1 MSPFP
6 IRRGPG
12 VPVSNRRR
20 NRRHALTVDR
30 LEDRRMMAILPD
42 QVVTSANY
50 TDADGDSVAI
60 SVTGPVSQ
68 GAGFTVE
75 LAGKATDNAD
85 ATSIALTGLTSD
97 NGLRIVVT
105 PNALTTQPG
114 TGFATMYSAGYTN
127 VFEIIKDK
135 TDTTMTGLGGIQF
148 SAAIVNSTKL
158 AGVAIGN
165 ITLDAGQA
173 PYVDR
178 INTQNNQQATDS
190 TMYNPVAG
198 LIHLG
203 GIVAASVDS
212 IVIDGAIS
220 AKTNNPHDLTTTND
234 FRSVIE
240 VAGEIGSIVG
250 LRSNLRASV
259 HADSIGSIRVAAI
272 SGEITTRNKAEDL
285 AINLPSAFSGFIN
298 SAGHL
303 HLGFPMSDASKITGQ
318 INALGIS
325 GNVKE
330 KFRGIDAF
338 TDPLYIPGT
347 YAGSISLSGNP
358 ATDFHIEPLSE
369 PLSEAVVPQGNFPDV
384 SVDGPAL
391 FGLRTDH
398 GNIATVSA
406 DAFAPTFLAEAD
418 NGSIGYIEAGVGEF
432 AGHLR
437 AKNDIGDIRAPL
449 GFLGSAVSFAGN
461 VGGVYAAVG
470 GFEGYI
476 RAAGNVGNVL
486 VFDQITGL
494 AENELAITA
503 GGSIGN
509 IESIAGGIE
518 GLFQAEGSIG
528 TVTAAGNILAPMLAR
543 SGSIGAITSRAG
555 FLESVSIQAGTDIG
569 PLSLYAGM
577 LGTSIVAGRDLGAI
591 DIRAGGIEL
600 SDIRARDVGA
610 ITIVDGSMQDV
621 SIVAARNVGTVTAFG
636 SIANFGLQNVSI
648 VAAGDIGQIDG
659 RTHVGYGLERVKL
672 EAGGRIAGVTGIS
685 FGEYGEIINA
695 GIVDSNF
702 VSRGAAGIGDVYGRG
717 AGAAGIDNTLI
728 TTEHRDGSIG
738 AVTGDGWLD
747 GLVDVTVV
755 AMNSIASITGIS
767 VTDGTGILRGSYDAN
782 YGSIGQIKAFGGAKS
797 GYGVFGSRFQATDLD
812 EETAGNGRIAGI
824 TLSANA
830 NGQDAFNDTKVHAGS
845 IGPIAVT
852 VHGGP
857 DGNGMVAG
865 EIRTFNGGIDS
876 ITVDVRSLN
885 GYGIQDG
892 KITASGDIGQMT
904 VKAFNNSAIFG
915 GEFQSRGNFVGITA
929 EATKA
934 GTAIENAIF
943 TAPGKIVALPPSN
956 PPPDVEAFD
965 PQGNFGPI
973 TATAGGTTKLSNGI
987 VGTTFTAIGDIGQI
1001 TVTSKG
1007 AGGIVRSFFT
1017 ADSDGDYTPQPVGSP
1032 RPWLAAGTIA
1042 GISVVA
1048 AGRHLIDSSGIDGS
1062 TFEAANIGDLY
1073 VDVQTVEGGNAIF
1086 GSTFTAKTAVYD
1098 GRGNF
1103 DNTGTIGDVLVR
1115 NRSQSL
1121 AGLGTGIEKS
1131 SFLAGAAGAIGDL
1144 NVTTSGASG
1153 ITFSTFLADVPDL
1166 DQNRYSST
1174 IGAIKV
1180 NTGRAL
1186 NFTLVPAG
1194 INTSSFISAAGI
1206 GDITVDS
1213 VGAGI
1218 TASIFNADFDWFA
1231 TVGDLQPGPIA
1242 SITVRV
1248 PGRNASGVTGSTFV
1262 GSSIGDISV
1271 RLEQDAVRGVNAVA
1285 LSNFSARTGSIGN
1298 VTVVNAQSALP
1309 TPPTGGYAIL
1319 TSTWTAATGIGSIT
1333 IVGPTLGA
1341 VFIVAG
1347 QPVVV
1352 RAATPVAARSATARL
1367 SPAPGI
1373 GLVTVTGGSSLDLT
1387 LDAPGGSLGGF
1398 AYLDAPGGASVSL
1411 TANAASLGPI
1421 TVASPGSAMAN
1432 LTLIAQVTTLG
1443 DVAVDGSL
1451 VLQGSSTRSLGNM
1464 TVGGNAKLSTAGLA
1478 TLGNLSVAGSLELVG
1493 GLPKLMQAGNFSVG
1507 SLPGLARSV
1516 SIGSRSAR
1524 GTSIGTVSI
1533 GATPRTKQQKGTY
1546 DFAFS
1551 TWAGRPNAVVAGR
1564 AVNASRNGTVSGGAR
1579 LFLTPGGVAP
1589 STVKQ
1594 IKKK

>member
-1 MSPFP
+1 V
-6 IRRGPG
+6 R
-12 VPVSNRRR
+12 
-20 NRRHALTVDR
+20 
-30 LEDRRMMAILPD
+30 E
-42 QVVTSANY
+42 
-50 TDADGDSVAI
+50 
-60 SVTGPVSQ
+60 
-68 GAGFTVE
+68 
-75 LAGKATDNAD
+75 
-85 ATSIALTGLTSD
+85 
-97 NGLRIVVT
+97 
-105 PNALTTQPG
+105 
-114 TGFATMYSAGYTN
+114 
-127 VFEIIKDK
+127 
-135 TDTTMTGLGGIQF
+135 
-148 SAAIVNSTKL
+148 
-158 AGVAIGN
+158 
-165 ITLDAGQA
+165 
-173 PYVDR
+173 
-178 INTQNNQQATDS
+178 
-190 TMYNPVAG
+190 
-198 LIHLG
+198 
-203 GIVAASVDS
+203 
-212 IVIDGAIS
+212 
-220 AKTNNPHDLTTTND
+220 
-234 FRSVIE
+234 
-240 VAGEIGSIVG
+240 
-250 LRSNLRASV
+250 
-259 HADSIGSIRVAAI
+259 
-272 SGEITTRNKAEDL
+272 
-285 AINLPSAFSGFIN
+285 
-298 SAGHL
+298 
-303 HLGFPMSDASKITGQ
+303 
-318 INALGIS
+318 
-325 GNVKE
+325 
-330 KFRGIDAF
+330 
-338 TDPLYIPGT
+338 
-347 YAGSISLSGNP
+347 
-358 ATDFHIEPLSE
+358 
-369 PLSEAVVPQGNFPDV
+369 GNFPDV
-384 SVDGPAL
+384 FVDGPAL
-391 FGLRTDH
+391 FGLKTTFGD
-398 GNIATVSA
+398 IANVSA
-406 DAFAPTFLAEAD
+406 DAFAATFLAEAD
-418 NGSIGYIEAGVGEF
+418 NGSIGAIEAGVGEF

-449 GFLGSAVSFAGN
+449 GFLGSAVSFAGD
-461 VGGVYAAVG
+461 VGDVYAAVG

-476 RAAGNVGNVL
+476 RAAGDVGNVL

-494 AENELAITA
+494 AENELAISA

-555 FLESVSIQAGTDIG
+555 FLESLSIQAGSDIG

-600 SDIRARDVGA
+600 CDIRARDVGA

-702 VSRGAAGIGDVYGRG
+702 VSRGAGGIGDVYGRG

-812 EETAGNGRIAGI
+812 EENAGNGRIAGI

-885 GYGIQDG
+885 GYGIQDA
-892 KITASGDIGQMT
+892 KIKASGDIGQMT
-904 VKAFNNSAIFG
+904 VKAFNNTAIFG
-915 GEFQSRGNFVGITA
+915 GEFQSRGNFIGITA
-929 EATKA
+929 EASK
-934 GTAIENAIF
+934 GGNAIENAIF
-943 TAPGKIVALPPSN
+943 TAPGKIKPLPPSN

-965 PQGNFGPI
+965 PMGNIGPI
-973 TATAGGTTKLSNGI
+973 TATAAGTNNLSNGI
-987 VGTTFTAIGDIGQI
+987 VGTTFTAIGDIGQV
-1001 TVTSKG
+1001 TVTSSG
-1007 AGGIVRSFFT
+1007 AGGIVRSIFT
-1017 ADSDGDYTPQPVGSP
+1017 ADSDGDYTPQPAGST
-1032 RPWLAAGTIA
+1032 RPWLAKGTIA

-1048 AGRHLIDSSGIDGS
+1048 AGRNLVDSSGIVES

-1086 GSTFTAKTAVYD
+1086 GSTFTAKTSVYD

-1103 DNTGTIGDVLVR
+1103 DNTGTIGDALVR

-1121 AGLGTGIEKS
+1121 AGIGTGIEKS
-1131 SFLAGAAGAIGDL
+1131 SFLAGTAGAIGDIT
-1144 NVTTSGASG
+1144 VTTSGASG
-1153 ITFSTFLADVPDL
+1153 ITLSTFLANVPDL
-1166 DQNRYSST
+1166 DQNLYTST
-1174 IGAIKV
+1174 IGDITV
-1180 NTGRAL
+1180 NTGRAQ
-1186 NFTLVPAG
+1186 NFTLVPSG

-1218 TASIFNADFDWFA
+1218 TASIFTADFDWLSPA
-1231 TVGDLQPGPIA
+1231 DTQQKGPIGA
-1242 SITVRV
+1242 ITVRV
-1248 PGRNASGVTGSTFV
+1248 PGRNASGVTGSAFL

-1271 RLEQDAVRGVNAVA
+1271 RLEADALRGVNAVA
-1285 LSNFSARTGSIGN
+1285 LSTFNAKSGAIGN
-1298 VTVVNAQSALP
+1298 VTVVNAQSAVPGGATL
-1309 TPPTGGYAIL
+1309 GYAIV

-1352 RAATPVAARSATARL
+1352 RAAGPVAARASVA
-1367 SPAPGI
+1367 SAPGI
-1373 GLVTVTGGSSLDLT
+1373 GPITVTGGASLDLT
-1387 LDAPGGSLGGF
+1387 LDS
-1398 AYLDAPGGASVSL
+1398 PGGALGTFAFVDAPSGAVVKL
-1411 TANAASLGPI
+1411 TATAASMGSI
-1421 TVASPGSAMAN
+1421 VVGSPGSATAN
-1432 LTLIAQVTTLG
+1432 LELSATVATMGSIEVDGNLSLKASTTQTLG
-1443 DVAVDGSL
+1443 TL
-1451 VLQGSSTRSLGNM
+1451 
-1464 TVGGNAKLSTAGLA
+1464 TVGGVL
-1478 TLGNLSVAGSLELVG
+1478 TLDG
-1493 GLPKLMQAGNFSVG
+1493 GLPSLVQAGGFQVG
-1507 SLPGLARSV
+1507 SLPGLSQNV
-1516 SIGSRSAR
+1516 QIGSRSAR
-1524 GTSIGTVSI
+1524 GSTIGPISI
-1533 GATPRTKQQKGTY
+1533 GAVTRTQRQRGDY
-1546 DFAFS
+1546 VFAFA
-1551 TWAGRPNAVVAGR
+1551 TYGGRPNATVAGR
-1564 AVNASRNGTVSGGAR
+1564 GMNATRGGTSHNGMTLYATGATTTAR
-1579 LFLTPGGVAP
+1579 RQPP
-1589 STVKQ
+1589 RKI
-1594 IKKK
+1594 IKK

>member
-1 MSPFP
+1 MRSPFS
-6 IRRGPG
+6 RRSPRLARRQTRALRTPLQIDPLEARRLLAVTPG
-12 VPVSNRRR
+12 
-20 NRRHALTVDR
+20 
-30 LEDRRMMAILPD
+30 

-75 LAGKATDNAD
+75 LAGLATDNAD
-85 ATSIALTGLTSD
+85 ATSIELTGLTQD

-127 VFEIIKDK
+127 VFEITGTK
-135 TDTTMTGLGGIQF
+135 MTGLGGIQL
-148 SAAIVNSTKL
+148 SAAIVHSTKL
-158 AGVAIGN
+158 PGVGIGN

-173 PYVDR
+173 PYADR

-190 TMYNPVAG
+190 TMYNPVTG

-240 VAGEIGSIVG
+240 VAGKIGSIVG

-259 HADSIGSIRVAAI
+259 HADHIGSIRVAAI
-272 SGEITTRNKAEDL
+272 SGEITTRSATESL

-303 HLGFPMSDASKITGQ
+303 HLGFPMGDASKITGQ

-330 KFRGIDAF
+330 DLLTNDDPL

-358 ATDFHIEPLSE
+358 LTQS
-369 PLSEAVVPQGNFPDV
+369 GNGSFPDV
-384 SVDGPAL
+384 FVDGPAL
-391 FGLRTDH
+391 FGLRTDL
-398 GNIATVSA
+398 GNIGKVNA
-406 DAFAPTFLAEAD
+406 DSFAPTFLAEAD
-418 NGSIGYIEAGVGEF
+418 NGSIGDIDASQGEF

-437 AKNDIGDIRAPL
+437 AKNDIGNVRAAL
-449 GFLGSAVSFAGN
+449 GFLGSAVSRAGD
-461 VGGVYAAVG
+461 VGDVYSAVG

-476 RAAGNVGNVL
+476 RAAGNVGDIL
-486 VFDQITGL
+486 VFDQITGG
-494 AENELAITA
+494 AENELAISA

-509 IESIAGGIE
+509 IETIAGGIE
-518 GLFQAEGSIG
+518 GLIQAEGSIG
-528 TVTAAGNILAPMLAR
+528 TVTAAGSVLAAMLAR

-555 FLESVSIQAGTDIG
+555 FLEAVSIQAGTDIG

-577 LGTSIVAGRDLGAI
+577 LGTSIVAGRDLGPI
-591 DIRAGGIEL
+591 DIRVGGIEL
-600 SDIRARDVGA
+600 SAIRARDVGA

-621 SIVAARNVGTVTAFG
+621 SIVAARDVAAVTAFG
-636 SIANFGLQNVSI
+636 SIGQFGLQNVSI
-648 VAAGDIGQIDG
+648 VAAGDIGLVDG

-672 EAGGRIAGVTGIS
+672 EAGDRIAGVTGIS
-685 FGEYGEIINA
+685 YGEYGAIINA

-702 VSRGAAGIGDVYGRG
+702 VSRGAGGIGDVYGRG

-728 TTEHRDGSIG
+728 VTEHRDGSIG

-812 EETAGNGRIAGI
+812 EENAGNGRIAGI

-885 GYGIQDG
+885 GYGIQDA

-915 GEFQSRGNFVGITA
+915 GEFQSRGNFIGITA
-929 EATKA
+929 EASKG

-943 TAPGKIVALPPSN
+943 TAPGKIVALPPAN

-965 PQGNFGPI
+965 PKGNFGPI

-1007 AGGIVRSFFT
+1007 AGGIVESFFT
-1017 ADSDGDYTPQPVGSP
+1017 ADSDGDYTPQPVSSP

-1048 AGRHLIDSSGIDGS
+1048 AGRHLIDSSGIVGS

-1166 DQNRYSST
+1166 DQNRYTST
-1174 IGAIKV
+1174 IGAITV
-1180 NTGRAL
+1180 NTSRAL

-1262 GSSIGDISV
+1262 GSSIGNISV

-1285 LSNFSARTGSIGN
+1285 LSSFSARTGSIGN
-1298 VTVVNAQSALP
+1298 VTVVNAQSAQP
-1309 TPPTGGYAIL
+1309 TPPNLGYAIL
-1319 TSTWTAATGIGSIT
+1319 TSTWSAATGIGSIT

-1341 VFIVAG
+1341 VFIVSG

-1352 RAATPVAARSATARL
+1352 RAAGPVAALPRIASV
-1367 SPAPGI
+1367 PGI
-1373 GLVTVTGGSSLDLT
+1373 GALAVSGASTLDIT
-1387 LDAPGGSLGGF
+1387 LDAPGGALGGF
-1398 AYLDAPGGASVSL
+1398 SYLDAPAGAAVTL
-1411 TANAASLGPI
+1411 TANAASMGPI
-1421 TVASPGSAMAN
+1421 AVGALGSAVASLS
-1432 LTLIAQVTTLG
+1432 LKAQVATLG
-1443 DVAVDGSL
+1443 NVTVDGNL
-1451 VLQGSSTRSLGNM
+1451 DLQGSATRTLGNVS
-1464 TVGGNAKLSTAGLA
+1464 VGGNARLA
-1478 TLGNLSVAGSLELVG
+1478 TAALTRLGNLGVAGSLSLVG
-1493 GLPKLMQAGNFSVG
+1493 GLPALTQAGTFQAG
-1507 SLPGLARSV
+1507 SMPGLSRTMQIGSQAARGSSIGAI
-1516 SIGSRSAR
+1516 SIGSV
-1524 GTSIGTVSI
+1524 T
-1533 GATPRTKQQKGTY
+1533 RTKQQSGVY
-1546 DFAFS
+1546 AFAFA
-1551 TWAGRPNAVVAGR
+1551 TYGGTPNATVGGKRIIATRAG
-1564 AVNASRNGTVSGGAR
+1564 AS
-1579 LFLTPGGVAP
+1579 FGGVTLFATATPTRP
-1589 STVKQ
+1589 SRKR
-1594 IKKK
+1594 

>member
-1 MSPFP
+1 
-6 IRRGPG
+6 
-12 VPVSNRRR
+12 
-20 NRRHALTVDR
+20 
-30 LEDRRMMAILPD
+30 MMAILPG

-85 ATSIALTGLTSD
+85 ATSIDLTGLTLD

-127 VFEIIKDK
+127 VFEITKAKI
-135 TDTTMTGLGGIQF
+135 DTAMTGLGGIQL

-165 ITLDAGQA
+165 ITLDPGQA

-190 TMYNPVAG
+190 TMYNPVTG

-234 FRSVIE
+234 FRSIIE
-240 VAGEIGSIVG
+240 VAGRIGSIVG

-272 SGEITTRNKAEDL
+272 SGEITTRNAAEEL
-285 AINLPSAFSGFIN
+285 AVNLPSAFSGFIN

-303 HLGFPMSDASKITGQ
+303 HLGFPMGDASKITGQ

-330 KFRGIDAF
+330 TFRTDRLV
-338 TDPLYIPGT
+338 DPLYIPGT

-358 ATDFHIEPLSE
+358 AT
-369 PLSEAVVPQGNFPDV
+369 QNGNGNFPDIF
-384 SVDGPAL
+384 VDGPAL
-391 FGLRTDH
+391 FGLQTNLGDV
-398 GNIATVSA
+398 GNVSA
-406 DAFAPTFLAEAD
+406 DSFAATFLAEAD
-418 NGSIGYIEAGVGEF
+418 AGSIGDIQASQGEF

-437 AKNDIGDIRAPL
+437 AKNDIGDVRASL
-449 GFLGSAVSFAGN
+449 GFLGSAVSFAGD
-461 VGGVYAAVG
+461 VGDVYAAVG

-494 AENELAITA
+494 AENELAISA

-518 GLFQAEGSIG
+518 GLIQAEGSIG
-528 TVTAAGNILAPMLAR
+528 TITAAGNVLAGLLAR
-543 SGSIGAITSRAG
+543 TGSIGAITSRAG
-555 FLESVSIQAGTDIG
+555 FMEAVSIQAGTDIG

-577 LGTSIVAGRDLGAI
+577 LGTSVVAGRDLGPI
-591 DIRAGGIEL
+591 DIRVGGIEL

-610 ITIVDGSMQDV
+610 ITVVDGSMQDV
-621 SIVAARNVGTVTAFG
+621 SIVAARDVGTVTAFG
-636 SIANFGLQNVSI
+636 SIGNFGIQNVSI
-648 VAAGDIGQIDG
+648 VAAGNIGQVDG

-685 FGEYGEIINA
+685 YGEYGEIINA

-702 VSRGAAGIGDVYGRG
+702 VSRGAGGIGDVYGRG

-876 ITVDVRSLN
+876 ISVDVRSLN

-929 EATKA
+929 EATKG

-943 TAPGKIVALPPSN
+943 TAPGKIVALPPAN
-956 PPPDVEAFD
+956 PPPDVEVFD

-1007 AGGIVRSFFT
+1007 AGGIVESFFT

-1042 GISVVA
+1042 GVSVVA
-1048 AGRHLIDSSGIDGS
+1048 AGRHLIDSSGIVGS

-1121 AGLGTGIEKS
+1121 AGLGTGIENS

-1166 DQNRYSST
+1166 DQNRYTST
-1174 IGAIKV
+1174 IGAITV

-1262 GSSIGDISV
+1262 GSSIGNISV

-1352 RAATPVAARSATARL
+1352 RAATPVAMRSAPARL
-1367 SPAPGI
+1367 SSAPGI
-1373 GLVTVTGGSSLDLT
+1373 GLVTVTGGSTLDLT

-1398 AYLDAPGGASVSL
+1398 TYLDAPGGASVSL
-1411 TANAASLGPI
+1411 TANAVSLGPI
-1421 TVASPGSAMAN
+1421 TVASPGSATAN

-1451 VLQGSSTRSLGNM
+1451 VLQGSSTRSLGNV
-1464 TVGGNAKLSTAGLA
+1464 TVGGNAKLSTAALA

-1493 GLPKLMQAGNFSVG
+1493 GLPNLRQAGNFSVG

-1533 GATPRTKQQKGTY
+1533 GATPRTKQQRGTY

-1551 TWAGRPNAVVAGR
+1551 TWAARPNAVVAGR
-1564 AVNASRNGTVSGGAR
+1564 AVNASRNGAVSGGAR

-1589 STVKQ
+1589 STVQQ

>member
-1 MSPFP
+1 MRSPFS
-6 IRRGPG
+6 RRSARPARRQTRVLRTPLQIDPLEARRLLAVTPG
-12 VPVSNRRR
+12 
-20 NRRHALTVDR
+20 
-30 LEDRRMMAILPD
+30 
-42 QVVTSANY
+42 QVVTSASY

-85 ATSIALTGLTSD
+85 ATSIDLTGLTLD

-105 PNALTTQPG
+105 PNALSTQPG

-127 VFEIIKDK
+127 VFEITGTK
-135 TDTTMTGLGGIQF
+135 MTGLGGIQL

-158 AGVAIGN
+158 TGVPIGN

-173 PYVDR
+173 PYADR

-190 TMYNPVAG
+190 TMYNPVTG

-240 VAGEIGSIVG
+240 VAGKIGSIVG

-272 SGEITTRNKAEDL
+272 SGEITTRSATESL

-303 HLGFPMSDASKITGQ
+303 HLGFPMGDASKITGQ

-330 KFRGIDAF
+330 DVLQPGDRF

-358 ATDFHIEPLSE
+358 LT
-369 PLSEAVVPQGNFPDV
+369 QGGNGNFPDV
-384 SVDGPAL
+384 FVDGPAL

-398 GNIATVSA
+398 GNIGNVNA
-406 DAFAPTFLAEAD
+406 DSFAPTFLAEAD
-418 NGSIGYIEAGVGEF
+418 NGSIGDIDASQGEF

-437 AKNDIGDIRAPL
+437 AKNDIGNVRAAL
-449 GFLGSAVSFAGN
+449 GFLGSAVSFTGD
-461 VGGVYAAVG
+461 VGDVYSAVG
-470 GFEGYI
+470 GFEGSI
-476 RAAGNVGNVL
+476 RAAGDVGDIL
-486 VFDQITGL
+486 VYDQITGG
-494 AENELAITA
+494 AENELAISA

-509 IESIAGGIE
+509 VETIAGGIE
-518 GLFQAEGSIG
+518 GLIQAEGSIG
-528 TVTAAGNILAPMLAR
+528 SVTAAGSVLSAMLAR

-555 FLESVSIQAGTDIG
+555 FLEAVSVQAGTDIG

-577 LGTSIVAGRDLGAI
+577 LGTSVVAGRDLGPI
-591 DIRAGGIEL
+591 DIRVGGIEL
-600 SDIRARDVGA
+600 SAIRARDVGA

-621 SIVAARNVGTVTAFG
+621 SIVAGRDVGTVTAFG
-636 SIANFGLQNVSI
+636 SIGNFGLQNVSI

-659 RTHVGYGLERVKL
+659 RTHHGYGLERVKL
-672 EAGGRIAGVTGIS
+672 EAGDRIAGVTGIS
-685 FGEYGEIINA
+685 YGERGEIINA

-702 VSRGAAGIGDVYGRG
+702 VSRGAGGIGDVYGRG

-728 TTEHRDGSIG
+728 VTEHRDGSIG

-812 EETAGNGRIAGI
+812 EENAGNGRIAGI
-824 TLSANA
+824 TLSSNA

-857 DGNGMVAG
+857 DGNGMVGG
-865 EIRTFNGGIDS
+865 EIRAFNGGIDS

-885 GYGIQDG
+885 GYGIQDA
-892 KITASGDIGQMT
+892 KIKASADIGQMT
-904 VKAFNNSAIFG
+904 VKAFNNTAIFG
-915 GEFQSRGNFVGITA
+915 GEFQSRGNFVGITV
-929 EATKA
+929 EATK
-934 GTAIENAIF
+934 GGNAIENAIF
-943 TAPGKIVALPPSN
+943 TAPGKIKPLPPSN

-965 PQGNFGPI
+965 PKGNFGPI
-973 TATAGGTTKLSNGI
+973 TATAGGTDKLSNAI
-987 VGTTFTAIGDIGQI
+987 VDTTFTAIGDIGQV
-1001 TVTSKG
+1001 TVTSSG
-1007 AGGIVRSFFT
+1007 AGGIVRSIFT

-1048 AGRHLIDSSGIDGS
+1048 AGRNLIESSGIVES
-1062 TFEAANIGDLY
+1062 TFAAANIGDLY

-1103 DNTGTIGDVLVR
+1103 DDTGTIGDILVR

-1121 AGLGTGIEKS
+1121 AGIGTGIEKS
-1131 SFLAGAAGAIGDL
+1131 SFLAGTAGAIGDIT
-1144 NVTTSGASG
+1144 VTTSGASG
-1153 ITFSTFLADVPDL
+1153 ITLSTFLANVPDL
-1166 DQNRYSST
+1166 DQNRYTST
-1174 IGAIKV
+1174 IGAITV
-1180 NTGRAL
+1180 NTGRAM
-1186 NFTLVPAG
+1186 NFTFVPAG
-1194 INTSSFISAAGI
+1194 INTSTFISAAGI

-1231 TVGDLQPGPIA
+1231 TAGDLQPGPIA
-1242 SITVRV
+1242 SLTVRV

-1262 GSSIGDISV
+1262 GSSIGNISV

-1285 LSNFSARTGSIGN
+1285 LSSFSAKTGSIGN
-1298 VTVVNAQSALP
+1298 VTVVNAQSAQP
-1309 TPPTGGYAIL
+1309 TPPNLGYAIL
-1319 TSTWTAATGIGSIT
+1319 TSTWSAATGIGSIT

-1341 VFIVAG
+1341 VFIVSG

-1352 RAATPVAARSATARL
+1352 AAVPGVAALPRIATV
-1367 SPAPGI
+1367 PGI
-1373 GLVTVTGGSSLDLT
+1373 GAVTVTGTSTLDLT
-1387 LDAPGGSLGGF
+1387 LDAPGGALGGF
-1398 AYLDAPGGASVSL
+1398 SYLDAPAGAVVTL
-1411 TANAASLGPI
+1411 TANAASMGPI
-1421 TVASPGSAMAN
+1421 AVGALGSAVASLS
-1432 LTLIAQVTTLG
+1432 LKAQVATLG
-1443 DVAVDGSL
+1443 NVTVDGNL
-1451 VLQGSSTRSLGNM
+1451 DLQGSTTRTLGNVS
-1464 TVGGNAKLSTAGLA
+1464 VGGNARLA
-1478 TLGNLSVAGSLELVG
+1478 TAALTRLGNLGVAGSLSLVG
-1493 GLPKLMQAGNFSVG
+1493 GLPALTQAGTFQAG
-1507 SLPGLARSV
+1507 SMPGLTRAMQIGSQAARGSSIGAI
-1516 SIGSRSAR
+1516 SIGSV
-1524 GTSIGTVSI
+1524 T
-1533 GATPRTKQQKGTY
+1533 RTKQQNGAYT
-1546 DFAFS
+1546 FAFAS
-1551 TWAGRPNAVVAGR
+1551 YAGTPNATVGGKRIVATR
-1564 AVNASRNGTVSGGAR
+1564 AGAS
-1579 LFLTPGGVAP
+1579 LGGVTLFATATP
-1589 STVKQ
+1589 PRPLRKR
-1594 IKKK
+1594 

>member
-1 MSPFP
+1 MSLFP
-6 IRRGPG
+6 TRRAPG

-20 NRRHALTVDR
+20 NRRPALAVDR
-30 LEDRRMMAILPD
+30 LEDRRMMAILPG

-85 ATSIALTGLTSD
+85 ATSIDLTGLTLD

-127 VFEIIKDK
+127 VFEITGTK
-135 TDTTMTGLGGIQF
+135 MTGLGGIQL
-148 SAAIVNSTKL
+148 SAAIVHSTKL
-158 AGVAIGN
+158 PGVGIGN

-173 PYVDR
+173 PYADR

-190 TMYNPVAG
+190 TMYNPVTG

-259 HADSIGSIRVAAI
+259 HADSIKSIRVAAI
-272 SGEITTRNKAEDL
+272 SGEITTRSATESL

-330 KFRGIDAF
+330 DLLTNDDPL

-358 ATDFHIEPLSE
+358 LTQSGN
-369 PLSEAVVPQGNFPDV
+369 GNFPDV
-384 SVDGPAL
+384 FVDGPAL
-391 FGLRTDH
+391 FGLQTNLGDV
-398 GNIATVSA
+398 GNVSA
-406 DAFAPTFLAEAD
+406 DSFAATFLAEAD
-418 NGSIGYIEAGVGEF
+418 AGSIGDIQASQGEF

-437 AKNDIGDIRAPL
+437 AKNDIGDVRASL
-449 GFLGSAVSFAGN
+449 GFLGSAVSFAGD
-461 VGGVYAAVG
+461 VGDVYAAVG
-470 GFEGYI
+470 GFQGYI
-476 RAAGNVGNVL
+476 RAAGNVGDVL
-486 VFDQITGL
+486 VFDTITGL
-494 AENELAITA
+494 AENELAISA

-518 GLFQAEGSIG
+518 GLFQAAGSIG
-528 TVTAAGNILAPMLAR
+528 DVTAAGNILAPMLAR
-543 SGSIGAITSRAG
+543 AGSIGAITSWAG

-577 LGTSIVAGRDLGAI
+577 LGTSVVAGRDLGAI

-621 SIVAARNVGTVTAFG
+621 SIVAARDVGTVTAFG
-636 SIANFGLQNVSI
+636 SIGNFGLQNVSI
-648 VAAGDIGQIDG
+648 VAAGNIGQVDG
-659 RTHVGYGLERVKL
+659 RSHVGYGLERVKL

-685 FGEYGEIINA
+685 YGEYGEIINA

-728 TTEHRDGSIG
+728 ATEHRDGSIG

-885 GYGIQDG
+885 GYGIQDA

-915 GEFQSRGNFVGITA
+915 GEFQSRGNFIGITA
-929 EATKA
+929 EASKG

-943 TAPGKIVALPPSN
+943 TAPGKIVALPPAN

-1007 AGGIVRSFFT
+1007 AGGIVESFFT

-1166 DQNRYSST
+1166 DQNRYTST
-1174 IGAIKV
+1174 IGAITV

-1262 GSSIGDISV
+1262 GSSIGNISV

-1285 LSNFSARTGSIGN
+1285 LSNFSAKTGSIGN

-1309 TPPTGGYAIL
+1309 TPPTAGYAIL

-1341 VFIVAG
+1341 VFIVGG

-1352 RAATPVAARSATARL
+1352 RAATPVAARSASARL

-1373 GLVTVTGGSSLDLT
+1373 GLVTVTGGSTLDLT

-1398 AYLDAPGGASVSL
+1398 TYLDAPGGASVSL
-1411 TANAASLGPI
+1411 TANAVSLGPI

-1443 DVAVDGSL
+1443 DVAVDGRL
-1451 VLQGSSTRSLGNM
+1451 VLQGSSTRSLGNV
-1464 TVGGNAKLSTAGLA
+1464 TVGGNAKLSTAALA

-1493 GLPKLMQAGNFSVG
+1493 GLPNLLQAGNFSVG

-1564 AVNASRNGTVSGGAR
+1564 GVNASRNGAVSGGAR

>member
-1 MSPFP
+1 
-6 IRRGPG
+6 
-12 VPVSNRRR
+12 
-20 NRRHALTVDR
+20 
-30 LEDRRMMAILPD
+30 MMAILPG

-85 ATSIALTGLTSD
+85 ATSIDLAGLTLD

-105 PNALTTQPG
+105 PNALTAQPG

-127 VFEIIKDK
+127 VFEIKAK
-135 TDTTMTGLGGIQF
+135 TDTAMTGLGGIQL

-165 ITLDAGQA
+165 ITLDPGQA

-190 TMYNPVAG
+190 TMYNPVTG

-203 GIVAASVDS
+203 GIVATSVDS

-220 AKTNNPHDLTTTND
+220 ARTNNPHDLTTTND

-240 VAGEIGSIVG
+240 VAGRIGSIVG

-259 HADSIGSIRVAAI
+259 HADSIDSIRVAAI
-272 SGEITTRNKAEDL
+272 SGEITTRNASEEL

-303 HLGFPMSDASKITGQ
+303 HLGFPMGDASRITGQ

-330 KFRGIDAF
+330 TFRTDRLI
-338 TDPLYIPGT
+338 DPLYIPGT

-358 ATDFHIEPLSE
+358 ATQDGN
-369 PLSEAVVPQGNFPDV
+369 GNFPDIF
-384 SVDGPAL
+384 VDGPAL

-398 GNIATVSA
+398 GNIGKLSA
-406 DAFAPTFLAEAD
+406 DSFAPAFLAEAD
-418 NGSIGYIEAGVGEF
+418 EGSIGKIEAGVGEF

-494 AENELAITA
+494 AENELAISA

-518 GLFQAEGSIG
+518 GLFQAAGSIG
-528 TVTAAGNILAPMLAR
+528 DVTAAGNILAPMLAR
-543 SGSIGAITSRAG
+543 AGSIGAITSRAG

-569 PLSLYAGM
+569 PLSLYAGI
-577 LGTSIVAGRDLGAI
+577 LGTSIVAGRDLGPI
-591 DIRAGGIEL
+591 DIRVGGIEL

-621 SIVAARNVGTVTAFG
+621 SIVAARDVSTVTAFG
-636 SIANFGLQNVSI
+636 SIGNFGLQNVSI
-648 VAAGDIGQIDG
+648 VAAGNIGQVDG

-685 FGEYGEIINA
+685 YGEYGEIINA
-695 GIVDSNF
+695 GIIDSNF
-702 VSRGAAGIGDVYGRG
+702 VSRGAGGIGDVYGRG

-797 GYGVFGSRFQATDLD
+797 GYGVFRSRFQATDLD

-876 ITVDVRSLN
+876 ISVDVRSLN

-929 EATKA
+929 EATKG

-943 TAPGKIVALPPSN
+943 TAPGKIVALPPAN

-965 PQGNFGPI
+965 PKGNFGPI

-987 VGTTFTAIGDIGQI
+987 FGTTFTAIGDIGQI

-1007 AGGIVRSFFT
+1007 AGGIVESFFT

-1042 GISVVA
+1042 GVSVVA
-1048 AGRHLIDSSGIDGS
+1048 AGRHLIDSSGIVGS

-1131 SFLAGAAGAIGDL
+1131 AFLAGAAGAIGDL

-1153 ITFSTFLADVPDL
+1153 ITFSTFLANVPDL
-1166 DQNRYSST
+1166 DQNRYTST
-1174 IGAIKV
+1174 IGAITV

-1262 GSSIGDISV
+1262 GSSIGNISV

-1285 LSNFSARTGSIGN
+1285 LSNFSAKTGSIGN
-1298 VTVVNAQSALP
+1298 VTVVNAQSAQP
-1309 TPPTGGYAIL
+1309 GGAPFGYAIL

-1352 RAATPVAARSATARL
+1352 RAATPVGVRSAPARL

-1373 GLVTVTGGSSLDLT
+1373 GPVTVTGGSTLDLT

-1398 AYLDAPGGASVSL
+1398 TYLDAPGGASVSL
-1411 TANAASLGPI
+1411 TANAVSLGPI
-1421 TVASPGSAMAN
+1421 TVASPGSATAN

-1451 VLQGSSTRSLGNM
+1451 VLQGSSTQSLGNV
-1464 TVGGNAKLSTAGLA
+1464 TVGGNAKLSTSALA

-1493 GLPKLMQAGNFSVG
+1493 GLPNLRQAGNFSVG

-1533 GATPRTKQQKGTY
+1533 GATPRTAQQRGTY

-1564 AVNASRNGTVSGGAR
+1564 AVNASRNGAVSGGAR

-1589 STVKQ
+1589 TTVQ
-1594 IKKK
+1594 QLKKK

>member
-1 MSPFP
+1 MSVFP
-6 IRRGPG
+6 TRRVTGETG
-12 VPVSNRRR
+12 SNRRR
-20 NRRHALTVDR
+20 NRRPALAVDR
-30 LEDRRMMAILPD
+30 LEDRRMMAILPG

-75 LAGKATDNAD
+75 LAGLATDNAD
-85 ATSIALTGLTSD
+85 ATTIELTGLTQD

-105 PNALTTQPG
+105 PNALSTQPG

-127 VFEIIKDK
+127 VFEITGTKM
-135 TDTTMTGLGGIQF
+135 TDLGGIQF
-148 SAAIVNSTKL
+148 SAAIVHSTKL
-158 AGVAIGN
+158 PGVGIGN

-190 TMYNPVAG
+190 TMYNPVTG

-272 SGEITTRNKAEDL
+272 SGEITTQNATKDL

-303 HLGFPMSDASKITGQ
+303 HLGFPMGDASKITGQ

-330 KFRGIDAF
+330 EFRDLERF

-358 ATDFHIEPLSE
+358 LTD
-369 PLSEAVVPQGNFPDV
+369 AGNGNFPEV
-384 SVDGPAL
+384 FVDGPAL
-391 FGLRTDH
+391 FGLRTDF
-398 GNIATVSA
+398 GNIGRVSA
-406 DAFAPTFLAEAD
+406 DSFAPTFLAEAD
-418 NGSIGYIEAGVGEF
+418 NGSIGDIDASQGEF

-437 AKNDIGDIRAPL
+437 AKNDIGNVRAAL
-449 GFLGSAVSFAGN
+449 GFLGSAVSFTGD
-461 VGGVYAAVG
+461 VGDVYSAVG

-476 RAAGNVGNVL
+476 RAAGDVGDIL
-486 VFDQITGL
+486 VFDAFTGL
-494 AENELAITA
+494 AENELAISA
-503 GGSIGN
+503 GGDIGT

-518 GLFQAEGSIG
+518 GLIQAEGSIG
-528 TVTAAGNILAPMLAR
+528 NITAAGNVLAAMLAR

-555 FLESVSIQAGTDIG
+555 FMEAVSIQAGTDIG

-577 LGTSIVAGRDLGAI
+577 LGTSIVAGRDLGPI
-591 DIRAGGIEL
+591 DVRVGGIEL
-600 SDIRARDVGA
+600 SFIRARDVGA

-621 SIVAARNVGTVTAFG
+621 SIVAGRDVGNVTAFG

-648 VAAGDIGQIDG
+648 VAAGDIGVVDG

-672 EAGGRIAGVTGIS
+672 EAGGAIAGVTGIS
-685 FGEYGEIINA
+685 FGEFGEIINA
-695 GIVDSNF
+695 GIIASNF
-702 VSRGAAGIGDVYGRG
+702 VSRGAGGIGDVYGRG
-717 AGAAGIDNTLI
+717 AGAAGIDTTLI

-738 AVTGDGWLD
+738 DVTGDGWLD

-755 AMNSIASITGIS
+755 AMNSIGDITGIS

-782 YGSIGQIKAFGGAKS
+782 YGSIGQIKAAGGAKS

-812 EETAGNGRIAGI
+812 EENVGNGRIAGL

-876 ITVDVRSLN
+876 ISVDVRSLN

-915 GEFQSRGNFVGITA
+915 GEFQSRGNFIGITA
-929 EATKA
+929 EATK
-934 GTAIENAIF
+934 GGNAIENAIF
-943 TAPGKIVALPPSN
+943 TAPGKIVALAPSD
-956 PPPDVEAFD
+956 PPPDVQAFD
-965 PQGNFGPI
+965 PKGNFGAI
-973 TATAGGTTKLSNGI
+973 TATAGGTNALSNAI
-987 VGTTFTAIGDIGQI
+987 VGSQFTAIGDIGQI
-1001 TVTSKG
+1001 TATSKG
-1007 AGGIVRSFFT
+1007 AGGIVESLFT
-1017 ADSDGDYTPQPVGSP
+1017 ADSDGDYEPQPVGSL
-1032 RPWLAAGTIA
+1032 RPWLAAGNIA
-1042 GISVVA
+1042 GITVVA
-1048 AGRHLIDSSGIDGS
+1048 AGRNLDASSGIVDS
-1062 TFEAANIGDLY
+1062 QFAAANIGDLY

-1086 GSTFTAKTAVYD
+1086 GSTFTATTAVYD

-1103 DNTGTIGDVLVR
+1103 DNTGSIGDILVR
-1115 NRSQSL
+1115 NRSQAV
-1121 AGLGTGIEKS
+1121 AGIGTGIENS
-1131 SFLAGAAGAIGDL
+1131 SFLAGSAGAIGDVR
-1144 NVTTSGASG
+1144 VTTNGASG
-1153 ITFSTFLADVPDL
+1153 ITLSTFLANVPDL

-1174 IGAIKV
+1174 IGAITV
-1180 NTGRAL
+1180 NTGRSL

-1194 INTSSFISAAGI
+1194 INASTFVAAAGI
-1206 GDITVDS
+1206 GAITVDS
-1213 VGAGI
+1213 IGSGI
-1218 TASIFNADFDWFA
+1218 TASVFTADFDWFA

-1248 PGRNASGVTGSTFV
+1248 PGRNASGITGSAFV
-1262 GSSIGDISV
+1262 GSSIGNISV
-1271 RLEQDAVRGVNAVA
+1271 RLEQDAVRGINAVA
-1285 LSNFSARTGSIGN
+1285 LSTFSAKTGSIGN

-1309 TPPTGGYAIL
+1309 TPPTLGYAIL
-1319 TSTWTAATGIGSIT
+1319 TSTWSAATGIGSIT

-1341 VFIVAG
+1341 VFIVGG

-1352 RAATPVAARSATARL
+1352 AAAPAAASV
-1367 SPAPGI
+1367 PGI
-1373 GLVTVTGGSSLDLT
+1373 GPVTVTGASTVDLT
-1387 LDAPGGSLGGF
+1387 LDAPGGALGAFSL
-1398 AYLDAPGGASVSL
+1398 LDAPAGAAITL
-1411 TANAASLGPI
+1411 TATAASMGPI
-1421 TVASPGSAMAN
+1421 VVASPGSAVAN
-1432 LTLIAQVTTLG
+1432 LTLKAQVATLG
-1443 DVAVDGSL
+1443 SVAVDGNL
-1451 VLQGSSTRSLGNM
+1451 DLQGSATRTLGNV
-1464 TVGGNAKLSTAGLA
+1464 TVGGNATLATAGLN
-1478 TLGNLSVAGSLELVG
+1478 TLGNLSVTGALTLTG
-1493 GLPKLMQAGNFSVG
+1493 GLPGLLQAGSFTVG
-1507 SLPGLARSV
+1507 SLPGLAKSV
-1516 SIGSRSAR
+1516 AIGSRSAR
-1524 GTSIGTVSI
+1524 GSSIGAVSI
-1533 GATPRTKQQKGTY
+1533 GSITRTKQQKGTY

-1551 TWAGRPNAVVAGR
+1551 TWQGVPNAVVAGR
-1564 AVNASRNGTVSGGAR
+1564 GANASKNGAANGGVK

-1589 STVKQ
+1589 SSGQPT
-1594 IKKK
+1594 KKKPS

>member
-1 MSPFP
+1 
-6 IRRGPG
+6 
-12 VPVSNRRR
+12 
-20 NRRHALTVDR
+20 
-30 LEDRRMMAILPD
+30 MMAILPG

-85 ATSIALTGLTSD
+85 ATSIDLTGLTLD

-127 VFEIIKDK
+127 VFEITKAKI
-135 TDTTMTGLGGIQF
+135 DTAMTGLGGIQL

-165 ITLDAGQA
+165 ITLDPGQA

-190 TMYNPVAG
+190 TMYNPVTG

-240 VAGEIGSIVG
+240 VAGRIGSIVG

-272 SGEITTRNKAEDL
+272 SGEITTRNAAEEL
-285 AINLPSAFSGFIN
+285 AVNLPSAFSGFIN

-303 HLGFPMSDASKITGQ
+303 HLGFPMGDASKITGQ

-330 KFRGIDAF
+330 TFRTDRLV
-338 TDPLYIPGT
+338 DPLYIPGT

-358 ATDFHIEPLSE
+358 ATQDGN
-369 PLSEAVVPQGNFPDV
+369 GNFPDIF
-384 SVDGPAL
+384 VDGPAL
-391 FGLRTDH
+391 FGLQTNLGDV
-398 GNIATVSA
+398 GNVSA
-406 DAFAPTFLAEAD
+406 DSFAATFLAEAD
-418 NGSIGYIEAGVGEF
+418 AGSIGDIQASQGEF

-437 AKNDIGDIRAPL
+437 AKNDIGDVRASL
-449 GFLGSAVSFAGN
+449 GFLGSAVSFAGD
-461 VGGVYAAVG
+461 VGDVYAAVG

-476 RAAGNVGNVL
+476 RAAGNVGDVL
-486 VFDQITGL
+486 VFDTITGL
-494 AENELAITA
+494 AENELAISA

-509 IESIAGGIE
+509 VESIAGGIE

-528 TVTAAGNILAPMLAR
+528 TITAAGNVLAGLLAR
-543 SGSIGAITSRAG
+543 TGSIGAITSRAG
-555 FLESVSIQAGTDIG
+555 FMEAVSIQAGTDIG
-569 PLSLYAGM
+569 PLSLYAGI
-577 LGTSIVAGRDLGAI
+577 LGTSVVAGRDLGPI
-591 DIRAGGIEL
+591 DIRVGGIEL

-621 SIVAARNVGTVTAFG
+621 SIVAARDVGTVAAFG
-636 SIANFGLQNVSI
+636 SIGNFGLQNVSI
-648 VAAGDIGQIDG
+648 VAAGNIGQVDG

-685 FGEYGEIINA
+685 YGEYGEIINA

-702 VSRGAAGIGDVYGRG
+702 VSRGAGGIGDVYGRG

-876 ITVDVRSLN
+876 ISVDVRSLN

-929 EATKA
+929 EATKG

-943 TAPGKIVALPPSN
+943 TAPGKIVALPPAN

-1007 AGGIVRSFFT
+1007 AGGIVESFFT

-1042 GISVVA
+1042 GVSVVA
-1048 AGRHLIDSSGIDGS
+1048 AGRHLIDSSGIVGS

-1098 GRGNF
+1098 VRGNF

-1121 AGLGTGIEKS
+1121 AGLGTGIENS

-1166 DQNRYSST
+1166 DQNRYTST
-1174 IGAIKV
+1174 IGTITV

-1218 TASIFNADFDWFA
+1218 TAAIFNADFDWFA
-1231 TVGDLQPGPIA
+1231 TAGDLQPGPIA
-1242 SITVRV
+1242 SLTVRV

-1262 GSSIGDISV
+1262 GSSIGNISV
-1271 RLEQDAVRGVNAVA
+1271 RLEQDAVQGVNAVA

-1352 RAATPVAARSATARL
+1352 RAATPVAMRSAPASL

-1373 GLVTVTGGSSLDLT
+1373 GLVTVTGGSTLDLT

-1398 AYLDAPGGASVSL
+1398 TYLDAPGGASVSL
-1411 TANAASLGPI
+1411 TANADSLGPI
-1421 TVASPGSAMAN
+1421 TIASPGSATAN

-1451 VLQGSSTRSLGNM
+1451 VLQGSSTRSLGNV
-1464 TVGGNAKLSTAGLA
+1464 TVGGNAKLSTAALA

-1493 GLPKLMQAGNFSVG
+1493 GLPNLRQAGNFSVG

-1533 GATPRTKQQKGTY
+1533 GATPRTKQQRGTY

-1564 AVNASRNGTVSGGAR
+1564 AVNASRNGAVSGGAR

-1589 STVKQ
+1589 STVQQ

>member
-1 MSPFP
+1 
-6 IRRGPG
+6 
-12 VPVSNRRR
+12 
-20 NRRHALTVDR
+20 
-30 LEDRRMMAILPD
+30 MMAILPG

-85 ATSIALTGLTSD
+85 ATSIDLTGLTLD

-127 VFEIIKDK
+127 VFEITKAK
-135 TDTTMTGLGGIQF
+135 NDTAMTGLGGIQF

-158 AGVAIGN
+158 AGVPIGN

-190 TMYNPVAG
+190 TMYNPVTG

-240 VAGEIGSIVG
+240 VAGRIGSIVG

-272 SGEITTRNKAEDL
+272 SGEITTRNAAEEL
-285 AINLPSAFSGFIN
+285 AVNLPSAFSGFIN

-325 GNVKE
+325 GNVKGT
-330 KFRGIDAF
+330 FRTDRLV
-338 TDPLYIPGT
+338 DPLYIPGT

-358 ATDFHIEPLSE
+358 ATQDGN
-369 PLSEAVVPQGNFPDV
+369 GNFPEIF
-384 SVDGPAL
+384 VDGPAL
-391 FGLRTDH
+391 FGLQTNLGDV
-398 GNIATVSA
+398 GNVSA
-406 DAFAPTFLAEAD
+406 DSFAATFLAEAD
-418 NGSIGYIEAGVGEF
+418 AGSIGDIQASQGEF

-494 AENELAITA
+494 AENELAISA

-543 SGSIGAITSRAG
+543 SGSIGTITSRAG
-555 FLESVSIQAGTDIG
+555 FLESISIQAGTDIG

-728 TTEHRDGSIG
+728 ATEHRDGSIG

-782 YGSIGQIKAFGGAKS
+782 YGHIGQIKAFGGAKS

-1352 RAATPVAARSATARL
+1352 RAATPVAARSAPARL
-1367 SPAPGI
+1367 STAPGI
-1373 GLVTVTGGSSLDLT
+1373 GLVTVTSGSTLDLT

-1398 AYLDAPGGASVSL
+1398 TYLDAPGGASVSL
-1411 TANAASLGPI
+1411 TANAVSLGPI
-1421 TVASPGSAMAN
+1421 TVASPGSATAN

-1451 VLQGSSTRSLGNM
+1451 ILQGSSTRSLGNV
-1464 TVGGNAKLSTAGLA
+1464 TVGGNAKLSTAALA

-1493 GLPKLMQAGNFSVG
+1493 GLPNLRQAGNFSVG

-1564 AVNASRNGTVSGGAR
+1564 AVNASRNGAVSGGAR

-1589 STVKQ
+1589 STVQQ

>member
-1 MSPFP
+1 
-6 IRRGPG
+6 
-12 VPVSNRRR
+12 
-20 NRRHALTVDR
+20 
-30 LEDRRMMAILPD
+30 MMAILPG

-85 ATSIALTGLTSD
+85 ATSIDLTGLTLD

-127 VFEIIKDK
+127 VFEITKAKI
-135 TDTTMTGLGGIQF
+135 DTAMTGLGGIQL

-165 ITLDAGQA
+165 ITLDPGQA

-190 TMYNPVAG
+190 TMYNPVTG

-203 GIVAASVDS
+203 GIVAASVNS

-240 VAGEIGSIVG
+240 VAGKIGSIVG

-272 SGEITTRNKAEDL
+272 SGEITTRSVTEDL

-330 KFRGIDAF
+330 TFRTDRLV
-338 TDPLYIPGT
+338 DPLYIPGT

-358 ATDFHIEPLSE
+358 ATQDGN
-369 PLSEAVVPQGNFPDV
+369 GNFPDIF
-384 SVDGPAL
+384 VDGPAL
-391 FGLRTDH
+391 FGLQTNLGDV
-398 GNIATVSA
+398 GNVSA
-406 DAFAPTFLAEAD
+406 DSFAATFLAEAD
-418 NGSIGYIEAGVGEF
+418 AGSIGDIQASQGEF

-437 AKNDIGDIRAPL
+437 AKNDIGDVRASL

-470 GFEGYI
+470 GFQGYI
-476 RAAGNVGNVL
+476 RAAGNVGDVL
-486 VFDQITGL
+486 VFDTITGL
-494 AENELAITA
+494 AENELAISA

-518 GLFQAEGSIG
+518 GLIHAEGSIG
-528 TVTAAGNILAPMLAR
+528 TITAAGNVLAGLLAR
-543 SGSIGAITSRAG
+543 AGSIGAITSRAG

-577 LGTSIVAGRDLGAI
+577 LGTSVVAGRDLGAI

-610 ITIVDGSMQDV
+610 ITIVDGSIQDV

-636 SIANFGLQNVSI
+636 SIGNFGLQNVSI

-685 FGEYGEIINA
+685 YGEYGEIINA

-782 YGSIGQIKAFGGAKS
+782 YGHIGQIKAFGGAKS

-812 EETAGNGRIAGI
+812 EENAGTGRIAGI

-876 ITVDVRSLN
+876 ISVNVRSLN

-929 EATKA
+929 RARKG

-943 TAPGKIVALPPSN
+943 TAPGKIDALPPAN

-987 VGTTFTAIGDIGQI
+987 VGTTFTAIGNIGQI

-1007 AGGIVRSFFT
+1007 AGGIVDSFFT

-1048 AGRHLIDSSGIDGS
+1048 AGRHLIDSSGIVGS

-1121 AGLGTGIEKS
+1121 AGLGTGIENS

-1166 DQNRYSST
+1166 DQNRYTST
-1174 IGAIKV
+1174 IGAITV

-1262 GSSIGDISV
+1262 GSSIGNISV
-1271 RLEQDAVRGVNAVA
+1271 RLAQDAVRGVNAVA

-1352 RAATPVAARSATARL
+1352 RAATPVAVRSAPARL

-1373 GLVTVTGGSSLDLT
+1373 GLVTVTGGSTLDIT
-1387 LDAPGGSLGGF
+1387 LDAPGGSIGGF
-1398 AYLDAPGGASVSL
+1398 TYLDAPGGASVSL
-1411 TANAASLGPI
+1411 TANAVSLGPI
-1421 TVASPGSAMAN
+1421 TVASPGSATAN

-1451 VLQGSSTRSLGNM
+1451 VLQGSSTRSLGNV
-1464 TVGGNAKLSTAGLA
+1464 TVGGNAKLSTAALA

-1493 GLPKLMQAGNFSVG
+1493 GLPNLQQAGNFSVG
-1507 SLPGLARSV
+1507 SLPGLPRSV

-1524 GTSIGTVSI
+1524 ATSIGTVSI

-1564 AVNASRNGTVSGGAR
+1564 AVNASRNGAVSGGAR

-1589 STVKQ
+1589 STVQQ
-1594 IKKK
+1594 IKKKK

>member
-1 MSPFP
+1 MRSPFA
-6 IRRGPG
+6 RRSG
-12 VPVSNRRR
+12 RRR
-20 NRRHALTVDR
+20 
-30 LEDRRMMAILPD
+30 
-42 QVVTSANY
+42 TSAPPTALRIDPLERRRLLAITPGGLY
-50 TDADGDSVAI
+50 GALPATWTDADGDTVTV
-60 SVTGPVSQ
+60 SVTGPLAT
-68 GAGFTVE
+68 GAGFTVQ
-75 LAGKATDNAD
+75 LAGQATDNAD
-85 ATSIALTGLTSD
+85 ATSIDLTGLTSA
-97 NGLRIVVT
+97 NGLQVVVT

-127 VFEIIKDK
+127 VFEITGTK
-135 TDTTMTGLGGIQF
+135 MTGLGGIQL
-148 SAAIVNSTKL
+148 SAAIVHATKL
-158 AGVAIGN
+158 AGVAVGD

-178 INTQNNQQATDS
+178 INTQNNQQATDT
-190 TMYNPVAG
+190 TMYNPVTG

-203 GIVAASVDS
+203 GIVAASIDE

-272 SGEITTRNKAEDL
+272 SGEITTRNAAEDL

-303 HLGFPMSDASKITGQ
+303 HLGFPMGDASKITGQ

-330 KFRGIDAF
+330 IFRTDRL

-358 ATDFHIEPLSE
+358 AT
-369 PLSEAVVPQGNFPDV
+369 QGGNGSFPDV
-384 SVDGPAL
+384 FVDGPAL
-391 FGLRTDH
+391 FGLQTTFGDI
-398 GNIATVSA
+398 GNVSA
-406 DAFAPTFLAEAD
+406 DSYAPTFLAEAD
-418 NGSIGYIEAGVGEF
+418 NGSIGDIQASQGEF

-437 AKNDIGDIRAPL
+437 AKNDIGDVRAPL
-449 GFLGSAVSFAGN
+449 GFVGSAVSFAGD
-461 VGGVYAAVG
+461 VGDVYAAVG

-476 RAAGNVGNVL
+476 RAAGNVGNIL
-486 VFDQITGL
+486 VFDAITGL
-494 AENELAITA
+494 AENELTISA
-503 GGSIGN
+503 GGSIGT
-509 IESIAGGIE
+509 IETIAGGIE

-528 TVTAAGNILAPMLAR
+528 AVTAAGNILAPMLAR

-555 FLESVSIQAGTDIG
+555 FLEAVSIQAGTDIG

-577 LGTSIVAGRDLGAI
+577 LGTSIVAGRDLAAI
-591 DIRAGGIEL
+591 DIRAGGVEL
-600 SDIRARDVGA
+600 CFIRARDVGA
-610 ITIVDGSMQDV
+610 ITIVDGSIQDT
-621 SIVAARNVGTVTAFG
+621 SIVAGRDVGNVTAFG
-636 SIANFGLQNVSI
+636 SIANFGMQNVSI
-648 VAAGDIGQIDG
+648 VAAGDIGLIDG

-672 EAGGRIAGVTGIS
+672 EAGDRIMGVTGIS
-685 FGEYGEIINA
+685 FGEYGEIINS

-702 VSRGAAGIGDVYGRG
+702 VSRGAGGIGDVYGRG

-728 TTEHRDGSIG
+728 ATEHPSGSIG
-738 AVTGDGWLD
+738 DVTGDGWLD

-755 AMNSIASITGIS
+755 AMNSVGDITGIS

-782 YGSIGQIKAFGGAKS
+782 YGQIGQITAAGGAKS

-812 EETAGNGRIAGI
+812 EENAGNGRIAGL

-876 ITVDVRSLN
+876 ISVDVRSLN

-915 GEFQSRGNFVGITA
+915 GEFQSRGNFIGITA
-929 EATKA
+929 EATK
-934 GTAIENAIF
+934 GGNAIENAIF

-965 PQGNFGPI
+965 PKGNFGPI
-973 TATAGGTTKLSNGI
+973 TATAGGTTKLSSGI
-987 VGTTFTAIGDIGQI
+987 VGSTFTAIGDIGPI

-1007 AGGIVRSFFT
+1007 AGGIVDSIFT

-1048 AGRHLIDSSGIDGS
+1048 AGRHLVESSGVVRS
-1062 TFEAANIGDLY
+1062 TFGAANIGDLY
-1073 VDVQTVEGGNAIF
+1073 VDVQTVEGGNAIIN
-1086 GSTFTAKTAVYD
+1086 STFTAKTAVYD

-1103 DNTGTIGDVLVR
+1103 DNTGAIGDIIVR

-1121 AGLGTGIEKS
+1121 AGVGTGIEKS
-1131 SFLAGAAGAIGDL
+1131 SFLAGTAGAIGDVT
-1144 NVTTSGASG
+1144 VTTSGASG
-1153 ITFSTFLADVPDL
+1153 ITASTFLANVPDL
-1166 DQNRYSST
+1166 DQHRYSST
-1174 IGAIKV
+1174 IGDITV

-1186 NFTLVPAG
+1186 DFTLVPSG
-1194 INTSSFISAAGI
+1194 INASSFIAAAGI
-1206 GDITVDS
+1206 GAITVDS

-1218 TASIFNADFDWFA
+1218 TASIFTADFDWFA

-1248 PGRNASGVTGSTFV
+1248 PGRNASGVTGSAFL

-1285 LSNFSARTGSIGN
+1285 LSTFVAKTGSIGN

-1309 TPPTGGYAIL
+1309 TPPTLGYAIL

-1341 VFIVAG
+1341 MFIVGG

-1352 RAATPVAARSATARL
+1352 AAAPAVARSAANA
-1367 SPAPGI
+1367 PAVFGI
-1373 GLVTVTGGSSLDLT
+1373 GPVLVSGASALDLT
-1387 LDAPGGSLGGF
+1387 LDAPGGALGAFSL
-1398 AYLDAPGGASVSL
+1398 LDAPADASVKL
-1411 TANAASLGPI
+1411 TAAAASMGPI
-1421 TVASPGSAMAN
+1421 TVGSPGSAVAN
-1432 LTLIAQVTTLG
+1432 LTLKAQVPTLAN
-1443 DVAVDGSL
+1443 VSVDGNL
-1451 VLQGSSTRSLGNM
+1451 DLQGSATRTLGNVA
-1464 TVGGNAKLSTAGLA
+1464 VGGNATLATAALT
-1478 TLGNLSVAGSLELVG
+1478 TLGNLAVGGSLTLTGGLPALTRAGSFQAGSMPGLTRSVQIGSRTSRTSSIGAISIGSVPRTAQQRGVYSFAFAAYGGTPNALVG
-1493 GLPKLMQAGNFSVG
+1493 GKRITATRAGATFG
-1507 SLPGLARSV
+1507 GLTLLWTAPPPRP
-1516 SIGSRSAR
+1516 SRSR
-1524 GTSIGTVSI
+1524 
-1533 GATPRTKQQKGTY
+1533 
-1546 DFAFS
+1546 
-1551 TWAGRPNAVVAGR
+1551 
-1564 AVNASRNGTVSGGAR
+1564 
-1579 LFLTPGGVAP
+1579 
-1589 STVKQ
+1589 
-1594 IKKK
+1594 

>member
-1 MSPFP
+1 
-6 IRRGPG
+6 
-12 VPVSNRRR
+12 
-20 NRRHALTVDR
+20 
-30 LEDRRMMAILPD
+30 
-42 QVVTSANY
+42 
-50 TDADGDSVAI
+50 
-60 SVTGPVSQ
+60 
-68 GAGFTVE
+68 
-75 LAGKATDNAD
+75 
-85 ATSIALTGLTSD
+85 
-97 NGLRIVVT
+97 
-105 PNALTTQPG
+105 
-114 TGFATMYSAGYTN
+114 
-127 VFEIIKDK
+127 
-135 TDTTMTGLGGIQF
+135 
-148 SAAIVNSTKL
+148 
-158 AGVAIGN
+158 
-165 ITLDAGQA
+165 
-173 PYVDR
+173 
-178 INTQNNQQATDS
+178 
-190 TMYNPVAG
+190 
-198 LIHLG
+198 
-203 GIVAASVDS
+203 
-212 IVIDGAIS
+212 
-220 AKTNNPHDLTTTND
+220 
-234 FRSVIE
+234 
-240 VAGEIGSIVG
+240 
-250 LRSNLRASV
+250 
-259 HADSIGSIRVAAI
+259 
-272 SGEITTRNKAEDL
+272 
-285 AINLPSAFSGFIN
+285 
-298 SAGHL
+298 
-303 HLGFPMSDASKITGQ
+303 
-318 INALGIS
+318 
-325 GNVKE
+325 
-330 KFRGIDAF
+330 
-338 TDPLYIPGT
+338 
-347 YAGSISLSGNP
+347 
-358 ATDFHIEPLSE
+358 
-369 PLSEAVVPQGNFPDV
+369 
-384 SVDGPAL
+384 
-391 FGLRTDH
+391 
-398 GNIATVSA
+398 
-406 DAFAPTFLAEAD
+406 
-418 NGSIGYIEAGVGEF
+418 
-432 AGHLR
+432 
-437 AKNDIGDIRAPL
+437 
-449 GFLGSAVSFAGN
+449 
-461 VGGVYAAVG
+461 
-470 GFEGYI
+470 
-476 RAAGNVGNVL
+476 
-486 VFDQITGL
+486 
-494 AENELAITA
+494 
-503 GGSIGN
+503 
-509 IESIAGGIE
+509 
-518 GLFQAEGSIG
+518 
-528 TVTAAGNILAPMLAR
+528 
-543 SGSIGAITSRAG
+543 
-555 FLESVSIQAGTDIG
+555 
-569 PLSLYAGM
+569 
-577 LGTSIVAGRDLGAI
+577 
-591 DIRAGGIEL
+591 
-600 SDIRARDVGA
+600 
-610 ITIVDGSMQDV
+610 
-621 SIVAARNVGTVTAFG
+621 
-636 SIANFGLQNVSI
+636 
-648 VAAGDIGQIDG
+648 
-659 RTHVGYGLERVKL
+659 
-672 EAGGRIAGVTGIS
+672 
-685 FGEYGEIINA
+685 
-695 GIVDSNF
+695 
-702 VSRGAAGIGDVYGRG
+702 
-717 AGAAGIDNTLI
+717 
-728 TTEHRDGSIG
+728 
-738 AVTGDGWLD
+738 
-747 GLVDVTVV
+747 
-755 AMNSIASITGIS
+755 

-876 ITVDVRSLN
+876 ISVDVRSLN

-1166 DQNRYSST
+1166 DQNRYTST
-1174 IGAIKV
+1174 IGAITV
-1180 NTGRAL
+1180 NTSRAL

-1262 GSSIGDISV
+1262 GSSIGNISV

-1285 LSNFSARTGSIGN
+1285 LSSFSARTGSIGN
-1298 VTVVNAQSALP
+1298 VTVVNAQSAQP
-1309 TPPTGGYAIL
+1309 TPPNLGYAIL
-1319 TSTWTAATGIGSIT
+1319 TSTWSAATGIGSIT

-1341 VFIVAG
+1341 VFIVSG

-1352 RAATPVAARSATARL
+1352 RAAGPVAALPRIATV
-1367 SPAPGI
+1367 PGI
-1373 GLVTVTGGSSLDLT
+1373 GALAVSGASTLDIT
-1387 LDAPGGSLGGF
+1387 LDAPGGALGGF
-1398 AYLDAPGGASVSL
+1398 SYLDAPAGAAVTL
-1411 TANAASLGPI
+1411 TANAASMGPI
-1421 TVASPGSAMAN
+1421 AVGALGSAVASLS
-1432 LTLIAQVTTLG
+1432 LKAQVATLG
-1443 DVAVDGSL
+1443 NVTVDGNL
-1451 VLQGSSTRSLGNM
+1451 DLQGSMTRTLGNVS
-1464 TVGGNAKLSTAGLA
+1464 VGGNARLA
-1478 TLGNLSVAGSLELVG
+1478 TAALTRLGNLGVAGSLSLVG
-1493 GLPKLMQAGNFSVG
+1493 GLPALTQAGTFQAG
-1507 SLPGLARSV
+1507 SMPGLSRTMQIGSQAARGSSIGAI
-1516 SIGSRSAR
+1516 SIGS
-1524 GTSIGTVSI
+1524 V
-1533 GATPRTKQQKGTY
+1533 PRTKQQSGVY
-1546 DFAFS
+1546 AFAFA
-1551 TWAGRPNAVVAGR
+1551 TYGGTPNATVGGKRIIATRAG
-1564 AVNASRNGTVSGGAR
+1564 AS
-1579 LFLTPGGVAP
+1579 FGGVTLFATATP
-1589 STVKQ
+1589 TRPARKR
-1594 IKKK
+1594 

>member
-1 MSPFP
+1 M
-6 IRRGPG
+6 
-12 VPVSNRRR
+12 
-20 NRRHALTVDR
+20 
-30 LEDRRMMAILPD
+30 
-42 QVVTSANY
+42 
-50 TDADGDSVAI
+50 
-60 SVTGPVSQ
+60 
-68 GAGFTVE
+68 
-75 LAGKATDNAD
+75 
-85 ATSIALTGLTSD
+85 
-97 NGLRIVVT
+97 
-105 PNALTTQPG
+105 
-114 TGFATMYSAGYTN
+114 
-127 VFEIIKDK
+127 
-135 TDTTMTGLGGIQF
+135 
-148 SAAIVNSTKL
+148 
-158 AGVAIGN
+158 
-165 ITLDAGQA
+165 
-173 PYVDR
+173 
-178 INTQNNQQATDS
+178 
-190 TMYNPVAG
+190 
-198 LIHLG
+198 
-203 GIVAASVDS
+203 
-212 IVIDGAIS
+212 
-220 AKTNNPHDLTTTND
+220 
-234 FRSVIE
+234 
-240 VAGEIGSIVG
+240 
-250 LRSNLRASV
+250 
-259 HADSIGSIRVAAI
+259 
-272 SGEITTRNKAEDL
+272 
-285 AINLPSAFSGFIN
+285 
-298 SAGHL
+298 
-303 HLGFPMSDASKITGQ
+303 
-318 INALGIS
+318 
-325 GNVKE
+325 
-330 KFRGIDAF
+330 
-338 TDPLYIPGT
+338 
-347 YAGSISLSGNP
+347 
-358 ATDFHIEPLSE
+358 
-369 PLSEAVVPQGNFPDV
+369 
-384 SVDGPAL
+384 
-391 FGLRTDH
+391 
-398 GNIATVSA
+398 
-406 DAFAPTFLAEAD
+406 
-418 NGSIGYIEAGVGEF
+418 
-432 AGHLR
+432 
-437 AKNDIGDIRAPL
+437 
-449 GFLGSAVSFAGN
+449 
-461 VGGVYAAVG
+461 
-470 GFEGYI
+470 
-476 RAAGNVGNVL
+476 
-486 VFDQITGL
+486 
-494 AENELAITA
+494 
-503 GGSIGN
+503 
-509 IESIAGGIE
+509 
-518 GLFQAEGSIG
+518 
-528 TVTAAGNILAPMLAR
+528 
-543 SGSIGAITSRAG
+543 
-555 FLESVSIQAGTDIG
+555 
-569 PLSLYAGM
+569 
-577 LGTSIVAGRDLGAI
+577 
-591 DIRAGGIEL
+591 
-600 SDIRARDVGA
+600 
-610 ITIVDGSMQDV
+610 
-621 SIVAARNVGTVTAFG
+621 
-636 SIANFGLQNVSI
+636 
-648 VAAGDIGQIDG
+648 
-659 RTHVGYGLERVKL
+659 
-672 EAGGRIAGVTGIS
+672 TGIS
-685 FGEYGEIINA
+685 YGEYGEIINA

-876 ITVDVRSLN
+876 ISVDVRSLN

-1007 AGGIVRSFFT
+1007 AGGIVESFFT

-1042 GISVVA
+1042 GVSVVA
-1048 AGRHLIDSSGIDGS
+1048 AGRHLIDSSGIVGS
-1062 TFEAANIGDLY
+1062 IFEAANIGDLY

-1352 RAATPVAARSATARL
+1352 RAATPVAARSAPARL

-1373 GLVTVTGGSSLDLT
+1373 GLVTVTGGSTLDLT

-1398 AYLDAPGGASVSL
+1398 TYLDAPGGASVSL
-1411 TANAASLGPI
+1411 TANAVSLGPI
-1421 TVASPGSAMAN
+1421 TVASPGSATAN

-1451 VLQGSSTRSLGNM
+1451 VLQGSSTRSLGNV
-1464 TVGGNAKLSTAGLA
+1464 TVGGNAKLSTAALA

-1493 GLPKLMQAGNFSVG
+1493 GLPNLRQAGNFSVG

-1564 AVNASRNGTVSGGAR
+1564 AVNASRNGAVSGGAR

-1589 STVKQ
+1589 STVQQ

>member
-1 MSPFP
+1 
-6 IRRGPG
+6 
-12 VPVSNRRR
+12 
-20 NRRHALTVDR
+20 
-30 LEDRRMMAILPD
+30 MMAILPG
-42 QVVTSANY
+42 QVVTFANY

-68 GAGFTVE
+68 GSGFTVE

-85 ATSIALTGLTSD
+85 ATSIDLTGLTLD

-105 PNALTTQPG
+105 PNALTAQPG

-127 VFEIIKDK
+127 VFEITKAK
-135 TDTTMTGLGGIQF
+135 TDTAMTGLGGIQL

-165 ITLDAGQA
+165 ITLDPGQA

-190 TMYNPVAG
+190 TMYNPVTG

-234 FRSVIE
+234 FRAVIE

-272 SGEITTRNKAEDL
+272 SGEITTRNATEDL

-303 HLGFPMSDASKITGQ
+303 HLGFPMGDASKITGQ

-330 KFRGIDAF
+330 TFRTDRLI
-338 TDPLYIPGT
+338 DPLYIPGT
-347 YAGSISLSGNP
+347 FAGSISLSGNP
-358 ATDFHIEPLSE
+358 TTQA
-369 PLSEAVVPQGNFPDV
+369 GNGSFPDV
-384 SVDGPAL
+384 FVDGPAL
-391 FGLRTDH
+391 FGLQTNLGDV
-398 GNIATVSA
+398 GNVSA
-406 DAFAPTFLAEAD
+406 DSFAATFLAEAD
-418 NGSIGYIEAGVGEF
+418 AGSIGDIQASQGEF

-494 AENELAITA
+494 AENELAISA

-509 IESIAGGIE
+509 IESIGGGIE
-518 GLFQAEGSIG
+518 GLFQAAGSIG
-528 TVTAAGNILAPMLAR
+528 DVTAAGNILAPMLAR
-543 SGSIGAITSRAG
+543 AGSIGAITSRAG

-600 SDIRARDVGA
+600 CDVRARDVGA
-610 ITIVDGSMQDV
+610 ITIVDGSMQDS
-621 SIVAARNVGTVTAFG
+621 SIVAARNVGNVTAFG
-636 SIANFGLQNVSI
+636 SIGNFGLQNVSI
-648 VAAGDIGQIDG
+648 VAAGDMGVIDG
-659 RTHVGYGLERVKL
+659 RTHVGFGLERVKL

-685 FGEYGEIINA
+685 YGEYGEIINA

-702 VSRGAAGIGDVYGRG
+702 VSRGAGGIGDVYGRG

-782 YGSIGQIKAFGGAKS
+782 YGHIGQIKAFGGAKS

-812 EETAGNGRIAGI
+812 EENAGNGRIAGI

-830 NGQDAFNDTKVHAGS
+830 NGQDAFNDTQVHAGS

-857 DGNGMVAG
+857 DGNGMVEG

-876 ITVDVRSLN
+876 ISVDVRSLN

-929 EATKA
+929 EATKG

-943 TAPGKIVALPPSN
+943 TAPGKIVLLDPAN
-956 PPPDVEAFD
+956 PPPDVESFD
-965 PQGNFGPI
+965 PKGNFGAI

-1007 AGGIVRSFFT
+1007 AGGIVESFFT

-1115 NRSQSL
+1115 NRSQAL
-1121 AGLGTGIEKS
+1121 AGVGTGIEQS
-1131 SFLAGAAGAIGDL
+1131 AFLAGAAGAIGDVT
-1144 NVTTSGASG
+1144 VTTSGASG
-1153 ITFSTFLADVPDL
+1153 ITTSTFLANVPDL
-1166 DQNRYSST
+1166 DQNLYTST
-1174 IGAIKV
+1174 IGAITV

-1218 TASIFNADFDWFA
+1218 TASIFTADFDWFA
-1231 TVGDLQPGPIA
+1231 TAATTLPGPIGN
-1242 SITVRV
+1242 ITVSV
-1248 PGRNASGVTGSTFV
+1248 PGRNASGITGSAFL
-1262 GSSIGDISV
+1262 GSSIGNISV
-1271 RLEQDAVRGVNAVA
+1271 RLEQDALKGINAVA
-1285 LSNFSARTGSIGN
+1285 LSSFTAKTGAIGN
-1298 VTVVNAQSALP
+1298 VTVVNAQSAQP
-1309 TPPTGGYAIL
+1309 GGAPIGYAIL
-1319 TSTWTAATGIGSIT
+1319 TSTWSAATGIGSIT

-1352 RAATPVAARSATARL
+1352 RAATPVAVRSAPARL
-1367 SPAPGI
+1367 SSAPGI
-1373 GLVTVTGGSSLDLT
+1373 GLVTVTGGSTLDLT
-1387 LDAPGGSLGGF
+1387 LDAPGGALDGF
-1398 AYLDAPGGASVSL
+1398 SYLDAPAGAAVTL
-1411 TANAASLGPI
+1411 TANAASMGPI
-1421 TVASPGSAMAN
+1421 AVGALGSAVASLS
-1432 LTLIAQVTTLG
+1432 LKAQVATLG
-1443 DVAVDGSL
+1443 NVTVDGNL
-1451 VLQGSSTRSLGNM
+1451 DLQGSTTRTLGNVS
-1464 TVGGNAKLSTAGLA
+1464 VGGNAKLSTAALA
-1478 TLGNLSVAGSLELVG
+1478 TLGNLSVVGSLELVG
-1493 GLPKLMQAGNFSVG
+1493 GLPNLRQAGNFSVG
-1507 SLPGLARSV
+1507 SLPGLGRSV

-1533 GATPRTKQQKGTY
+1533 GATPRTKQQRGTY

-1564 AVNASRNGTVSGGAR
+1564 AVNASRIGAVSGGAR

-1589 STVKQ
+1589 STVRQ
-1594 IKKK
+1594 IKKT

>member
-1 MSPFP
+1 
-6 IRRGPG
+6 
-12 VPVSNRRR
+12 
-20 NRRHALTVDR
+20 
-30 LEDRRMMAILPD
+30 MMAILPG

-60 SVTGPVSQ
+60 SVTGPVSE

-85 ATSIALTGLTSD
+85 ATSIDLTGLTLD

-127 VFEIIKDK
+127 VFEITKAK
-135 TDTTMTGLGGIQF
+135 TDTAMTGLGGIQL

-165 ITLDAGQA
+165 ITLDPGQA

-190 TMYNPVAG
+190 TMYNPVTG

-272 SGEITTRNKAEDL
+272 SGEITTRSTTEDL

-303 HLGFPMSDASKITGQ
+303 HLGFPMGDASKITGQ

-330 KFRGIDAF
+330 TFRTDRLV
-338 TDPLYIPGT
+338 DPLYIPGT

-358 ATDFHIEPLSE
+358 LTQSGN
-369 PLSEAVVPQGNFPDV
+369 GNFPDIF
-384 SVDGPAL
+384 VDGPAL
-391 FGLRTDH
+391 FGLRTDL
-398 GNIATVSA
+398 GNISNVSA
-406 DAFAPTFLAEAD
+406 DAFAATFLAEAD
-418 NGSIGYIEAGVGEF
+418 NGSIGAIEAGVGEF

-476 RAAGNVGNVL
+476 HAAGNVGNVL
-486 VFDQITGL
+486 VFDEITGL
-494 AENELAITA
+494 AENELAISA

-555 FLESVSIQAGTDIG
+555 FLESISIQAGTDIG

-577 LGTSIVAGRDLGAI
+577 LGTSVVAGRDLGPI
-591 DIRAGGIEL
+591 DIRVGGIEL

-621 SIVAARNVGTVTAFG
+621 SIVAARDVGTVTAFG
-636 SIANFGLQNVSI
+636 SIGNFGLQNVSI

-685 FGEYGEIINA
+685 YGEYGEIINA

-702 VSRGAAGIGDVYGRG
+702 VSRGAGGIGDVYGRG

-782 YGSIGQIKAFGGAKS
+782 YGHIGQIKAFGGAKS

-915 GEFQSRGNFVGITA
+915 GEFQSRGNFIGITA
-929 EATKA
+929 EATKG

-943 TAPGKIVALPPSN
+943 TAPGKIVALPPAN

-1007 AGGIVRSFFT
+1007 AGGIVESFFT

-1042 GISVVA
+1042 GVSVVA
-1048 AGRHLIDSSGIDGS
+1048 AGRHLIDSSGIVGS

-1098 GRGNF
+1098 DRGNF

-1121 AGLGTGIEKS
+1121 AGLGTGIENS

-1166 DQNRYSST
+1166 DQNRYTST
-1174 IGAIKV
+1174 IGAITV

-1262 GSSIGDISV
+1262 GSSIGNIDV
-1271 RLEQDAVRGVNAVA
+1271 HLAQDALQGINAVA
-1285 LSNFSARTGSIGN
+1285 LSTFTAKTGAIGN
-1298 VTVVNAQSALP
+1298 VTVVNAQSAQP
-1309 TPPTGGYAIL
+1309 GGAPFGYAIL
-1319 TSTWTAATGIGSIT
+1319 TSTWSAATGIGSIT

-1352 RAATPVAARSATARL
+1352 RAATPVAVRSAPADL

-1373 GLVTVTGGSSLDLT
+1373 GLVTVTGGSTLDLT

-1411 TANAASLGPI
+1411 TANAVSLGPI
-1421 TVASPGSAMAN
+1421 TVASPGSATAN

-1451 VLQGSSTRSLGNM
+1451 VLQGSSTRSLGNV
-1464 TVGGNAKLSTAGLA
+1464 TVGGNAKLSTAALA
-1478 TLGNLSVAGSLELVG
+1478 TLGNLSVAGSLGLVG
-1493 GLPKLMQAGNFSVG
+1493 GLPNLRQAGNFSVG

-1564 AVNASRNGTVSGGAR
+1564 AVNASRNGAVSGGAR
-1579 LFLTPGGVAP
+1579 LFLTLGGVAP
-1589 STVKQ
+1589 STGQQ
-1594 IKKK
+1594 INKKRR

>member
-6 IRRGPG
+6 IRRSPG

-20 NRRHALTVDR
+20 NRRPALAVDR
-30 LEDRRMMAILPD
+30 LEDRRMMAILPG

-85 ATSIALTGLTSD
+85 ATSIDLTGLTLD

-127 VFEIIKDK
+127 VFEIKAK
-135 TDTTMTGLGGIQF
+135 TDTAMTGLGGIQL

-165 ITLDAGQA
+165 ITLDTGQT

-190 TMYNPVAG
+190 TMYNPVTG

-272 SGEITTRNKAEDL
+272 SGEITTRSATEDL

-303 HLGFPMSDASKITGQ
+303 HLGFPMGDASKITGQ

-330 KFRGIDAF
+330 EFRGIDRF
-338 TDPLYIPGT
+338 TDALYIPGT

-358 ATDFHIEPLSE
+358 ADDFHVDPVSK
-369 PLSEAVVPQGNFPDV
+369 AVVREGSFPDV
-384 SVDGPAL
+384 FVDGPAL

-398 GNIATVSA
+398 GNIAKVSA
-406 DAFAPTFLAEAD
+406 DSFAPTFLAEAD
-418 NGSIGYIEAGVGEF
+418 EGSIGKIEAGVGEF

-486 VFDQITGL
+486 VFDEITGL
-494 AENELAITA
+494 AENELAISA
-503 GGSIGN
+503 GDSIGN

-518 GLFQAEGSIG
+518 GLFQAAGSIG
-528 TVTAAGNILAPMLAR
+528 DVTAAGNILAPMLAR
-543 SGSIGAITSRAG
+543 AGSIGAITSRAG

-577 LGTSIVAGRDLGAI
+577 LGTSVVAGRDLGPI
-591 DIRAGGIEL
+591 DIRVGGIEL

-621 SIVAARNVGTVTAFG
+621 SIVAARDVGTVTAFG
-636 SIANFGLQNVSI
+636 SIGNFGLQNVSI
-648 VAAGDIGQIDG
+648 VAAGNIGQVDG

-685 FGEYGEIINA
+685 YGEYGEIINA

-702 VSRGAAGIGDVYGRG
+702 VSRGAGGIGDVYGRG

-782 YGSIGQIKAFGGAKS
+782 YGHIGQIKAFGGAKS

-812 EETAGNGRIAGI
+812 EENAGTGRIAGI

-876 ITVDVRSLN
+876 ISVDVRSLN

-904 VKAFNNSAIFG
+904 VKAFSNSAIFG

-929 EATKA
+929 KATKG

-943 TAPGKIVALPPSN
+943 TAPGKIVALPPAN

-1007 AGGIVRSFFT
+1007 AGGIVDSFFT

-1042 GISVVA
+1042 GVSVVA
-1048 AGRHLIDSSGIDGS
+1048 AGRHLIDSSGIVGS

-1121 AGLGTGIEKS
+1121 AGLGTGIENS

-1166 DQNRYSST
+1166 DQNRYTST
-1174 IGAIKV
+1174 IGAITV
-1180 NTGRAL
+1180 NTGRVL

-1262 GSSIGDISV
+1262 GSSIGNIRV

-1285 LSNFSARTGSIGN
+1285 LSNFSAKTGSIGN

-1352 RAATPVAARSATARL
+1352 RAATPVAARSAPARL

-1373 GLVTVTGGSSLDLT
+1373 GPVTVTGGTTTDLT
-1387 LDAPGGSLGGF
+1387 LDAPGGSVGGF
-1398 AYLDAPGGASVSL
+1398 TYLDAPGGASVSL
-1411 TANAASLGPI
+1411 TANAVSLGPI
-1421 TVASPGSAMAN
+1421 TVASPGSATAN

-1451 VLQGSSTRSLGNM
+1451 VLQGSSTRSLGNV
-1464 TVGGNAKLSTAGLA
+1464 TVGGNARLSTAALA

-1493 GLPKLMQAGNFSVG
+1493 GLPNLLQAGNVSVG

-1551 TWAGRPNAVVAGR
+1551 TWAGRPNAAVAGR
-1564 AVNASRNGTVSGGAR
+1564 AVNASRNGAVSGGAR

-1589 STVKQ
+1589 STVQQ
-1594 IKKK
+1594 INKKRR

>member
-6 IRRGPG
+6 IRRAPG

-20 NRRHALTVDR
+20 NRRLALAVDR
-30 LEDRRMMAILPD
+30 LEDRRMMAILPG
-42 QVVTSANY
+42 QLVTSANY

-60 SVTGPVSQ
+60 SVTGPASQ
-68 GAGFTVE
+68 GSGFTVE

-85 ATSIALTGLTSD
+85 ATSIDLTGLTLD

-127 VFEIIKDK
+127 VFEITNADK
-135 TDTTMTGLGGIQF
+135 TMIGLGGIQL
-148 SAAIVNSTKL
+148 SAAIVNATKL
-158 AGVAIGN
+158 TGVAIGN
-165 ITLDAGQA
+165 ITLDPGQA

-190 TMYNPVAG
+190 TMYNPVTG

-240 VAGEIGSIVG
+240 VAGRIESIVG

-272 SGEITTRNKAEDL
+272 SGEITTRSATEDL

-330 KFRGIDAF
+330 TFRTDRLV
-338 TDPLYIPGT
+338 DPLYIPGT

-358 ATDFHIEPLSE
+358 ATQDGN
-369 PLSEAVVPQGNFPDV
+369 GNFPDIF
-384 SVDGPAL
+384 VDGPAL
-391 FGLRTDH
+391 FGLQTNLGDV
-398 GNIATVSA
+398 GNVSA
-406 DAFAPTFLAEAD
+406 DSFAATFLAEAD
-418 NGSIGYIEAGVGEF
+418 AGSMGDIQASQGEF

-437 AKNDIGDIRAPL
+437 AKNDIGDVRASL
-449 GFLGSAVSFAGN
+449 GFLGSAVSFAGD
-461 VGGVYAAVG
+461 VGDVYAAVG
-470 GFEGYI
+470 GFQGYI
-476 RAAGNVGNVL
+476 RAAGNVGDVL
-486 VFDQITGL
+486 VFDTITGL
-494 AENELAITA
+494 AENELAISA

-518 GLFQAEGSIG
+518 GLIQAEGSIG
-528 TVTAAGNILAPMLAR
+528 TITAAGNVLAGLLAR
-543 SGSIGAITSRAG
+543 TGSIGAITSRAG
-555 FLESVSIQAGTDIG
+555 FMEAVSIQAGTDIG
-569 PLSLYAGM
+569 SLSLYAGI
-577 LGTSIVAGRDLGAI
+577 LGTSIVAGRDLGPI
-591 DIRAGGIEL
+591 DIRVGGIEL
-600 SDIRARDVGA
+600 GFIRARDVGA
-610 ITIVDGSMQDV
+610 ITIVDGSMQDS
-621 SIVAARNVGTVTAFG
+621 SIVAARNVGNVTAFG
-636 SIANFGLQNVSI
+636 SIAGFGIQNVSI
-648 VAAGDIGQIDG
+648 VAAGDMGVIDG
-659 RTHVGYGLERVKL
+659 RTHRGYGLERVKL
-672 EAGGRIAGVTGIS
+672 EAGGWIAGVTGIS
-685 FGEYGEIINA
+685 YGEYGEIINA

-702 VSRGAAGIGDVYGRG
+702 VSRGAGGIGDVYGRG

-782 YGSIGQIKAFGGAKS
+782 YGHIGQIKAFGGAKS

-812 EETAGNGRIAGI
+812 EENAGNGRIAGI

-876 ITVDVRSLN
+876 ISVDVRSLN

-892 KITASGDIGQMT
+892 KIAASGDIGQMT

-929 EATKA
+929 EATKG

-943 TAPGKIVALPPSN
+943 TAPGKIVALPPAN

-1007 AGGIVRSFFT
+1007 AGGIVESFFT

-1042 GISVVA
+1042 GVSVVA
-1048 AGRHLIDSSGIDGS
+1048 AGRHLIDSSGIVGS

-1073 VDVQTVEGGNAIF
+1073 VDVQTVKGGNAIF

-1121 AGLGTGIEKS
+1121 AGLGTGIENS

-1166 DQNRYSST
+1166 DQNRYTST
-1174 IGAIKV
+1174 IGAITV

-1194 INTSSFISAAGI
+1194 INTSLFISAAGI

-1218 TASIFNADFDWFA
+1218 TASIFTADFDWFA
-1231 TVGDLQPGPIA
+1231 TAATTLPGPIGT
-1242 SITVRV
+1242 ITARV
-1248 PGRNASGVTGSTFV
+1248 PGRNASGITGSSFL
-1262 GSSIGDISV
+1262 GSSIGNIDV
-1271 RLEQDAVRGVNAVA
+1271 RLAQDALQGINAVA
-1285 LSNFSARTGSIGN
+1285 LSTFTAKTGAIGN
-1298 VTVVNAQSALP
+1298 VTVVNAQSAQP
-1309 TPPTGGYAIL
+1309 GGAAFGYAIL
-1319 TSTWTAATGIGSIT
+1319 TSTWSAATGIGSIT

-1341 VFIVAG
+1341 VFIVGG
-1347 QPVVV
+1347 QPVV
-1352 RAATPVAARSATARL
+1352 AAARGPAVANGVSIGPVAVSGAGA
-1367 SPAPGI
+1367 
-1373 GLVTVTGGSSLDLT
+1373 VDLT
-1387 LDAPGGSLGGF
+1387 LDTSGSIGNLTFQDAPNGSTLSLTLSATSVGNIMV
-1398 AYLDAPGGASVSL
+1398 DAPGGIA
-1411 TANAASLGPI
+1411 TANLSLAG
-1421 TVASPGSAMAN
+1421 
-1432 LTLIAQVTTLG
+1432 QVPTLG
-1443 DVAVDGSL
+1443 NVTVDGNL
-1451 VLQGSSTRSLGNM
+1451 GLQGSATRTVGNV
-1464 TVGGNAKLSTAGLA
+1464 TVGGNATLATAALT
-1478 TLGNLSVAGSLELVG
+1478 TLGNLTVGGSLTLNG
-1493 GLPKLMQAGNFSVG
+1493 GLPNLLQAGNFTVG
-1507 SLPGLARSV
+1507 SLPGIARSV
-1516 SIGSRSAR
+1516 AIGSRSAR
-1524 GTSIGTVSI
+1524 GTSIGAVTIQS
-1533 GATPRTKQQKGTY
+1533 TPRTKQQKGTY

-1551 TWAGRPNAVVAGR
+1551 TWTGQPSAVVAGR
-1564 AVNASRNGTVSGGAR
+1564 GANATRNGAALGGVK
-1579 LFLTPGGVAP
+1579 LFLTAGGAGVVP
-1589 STVKQ
+1589 SGTGATGGQ
-1594 IKKK
+1594 GNKKKK

>member
-1 MSPFP
+1 
-6 IRRGPG
+6 
-12 VPVSNRRR
+12 
-20 NRRHALTVDR
+20 
-30 LEDRRMMAILPD
+30 MMAILPG

-85 ATSIALTGLTSD
+85 ATSIDLTGLTLD

-127 VFEIIKDK
+127 VFEITKAKI
-135 TDTTMTGLGGIQF
+135 DTAMTGLGGIQL

-165 ITLDAGQA
+165 ITLDPGQA

-190 TMYNPVAG
+190 TMYNPVTG

-240 VAGEIGSIVG
+240 VAGRIGSIVG

-272 SGEITTRNKAEDL
+272 SGEITTRNAAEEL
-285 AINLPSAFSGFIN
+285 AVNLPSAFSGFIN

-303 HLGFPMSDASKITGQ
+303 HLGFPMGDASKITGQ

-330 KFRGIDAF
+330 TFRTDRLV
-338 TDPLYIPGT
+338 DPLYIPGT

-358 ATDFHIEPLSE
+358 ATQDGN
-369 PLSEAVVPQGNFPDV
+369 GNFPDIF
-384 SVDGPAL
+384 VDGPAL
-391 FGLRTDH
+391 FGLQTNLGDV
-398 GNIATVSA
+398 GNVSA
-406 DAFAPTFLAEAD
+406 DSFAATFLAEAD
-418 NGSIGYIEAGVGEF
+418 AGSIGDIQASQGEF

-437 AKNDIGDIRAPL
+437 AKNDIGDVRASL
-449 GFLGSAVSFAGN
+449 GFLGSAVSFAGD
-461 VGGVYAAVG
+461 VGDVYAAVG
-470 GFEGYI
+470 GFQGYI
-476 RAAGNVGNVL
+476 RAAGNVGDVL
-486 VFDQITGL
+486 VFDTITGL
-494 AENELAITA
+494 AENELAISA

-518 GLFQAEGSIG
+518 GLIQAEGSIG
-528 TVTAAGNILAPMLAR
+528 TITAAGNVLAGLLAR
-543 SGSIGAITSRAG
+543 TGSIGAITSRAG
-555 FLESVSIQAGTDIG
+555 FMEAVSIQAGTDIG
-569 PLSLYAGM
+569 PLSLYAGI
-577 LGTSIVAGRDLGAI
+577 LGTSIVAGRDLGPI
-591 DIRAGGIEL
+591 DIRVGGIEL
-600 SDIRARDVGA
+600 GFIRARDVGA
-610 ITIVDGSMQDV
+610 ITIVDGSMQDS
-621 SIVAARNVGTVTAFG
+621 SIVAARNVGNVTAFG
-636 SIANFGLQNVSI
+636 SIAGFGIQNVSI
-648 VAAGDIGQIDG
+648 VAAGDMGVIDG

-685 FGEYGEIINA
+685 YGEYGEIINA

-702 VSRGAAGIGDVYGRG
+702 VSRGAGGIGDVYGRG

-738 AVTGDGWLD
+738 AVAGDGWLD

-876 ITVDVRSLN
+876 ISVDVRSLN

-929 EATKA
+929 EATKG

-943 TAPGKIVALPPSN
+943 TAPGKIVALPPAN

-1007 AGGIVRSFFT
+1007 AGGIVESFFT

-1032 RPWLAAGTIA
+1032 RPWLAAGAIA
-1042 GISVVA
+1042 GVSVVA
-1048 AGRHLIDSSGIDGS
+1048 AGRHLIDSSGIVGS

-1121 AGLGTGIEKS
+1121 AGLGTGIENS

-1166 DQNRYSST
+1166 DQNRYTST
-1174 IGAIKV
+1174 IGAITV

-1262 GSSIGDISV
+1262 GSSIGNISV

-1309 TPPTGGYAIL
+1309 TPPIGGYAIL

-1352 RAATPVAARSATARL
+1352 RAATPVAMRSAPASL

-1373 GLVTVTGGSSLDLT
+1373 GLVTVTGGSTLDLT

-1398 AYLDAPGGASVSL
+1398 TYLDAPGGASVSL
-1411 TANAASLGPI
+1411 TANAVSLGPI
-1421 TVASPGSAMAN
+1421 TVASPGSATAN

-1451 VLQGSSTRSLGNM
+1451 VLQGSSTRSLGNV
-1464 TVGGNAKLSTAGLA
+1464 TVGGNAKLSTAALA

-1493 GLPKLMQAGNFSVG
+1493 GLPNLRQAGNFSVG

-1524 GTSIGTVSI
+1524 ATSIGTVSI

-1564 AVNASRNGTVSGGAR
+1564 AVNASRNGAVSGGAR

-1589 STVKQ
+1589 STVQQ

>member
-1 MSPFP
+1 
-6 IRRGPG
+6 
-12 VPVSNRRR
+12 
-20 NRRHALTVDR
+20 
-30 LEDRRMMAILPD
+30 MMAILPG

-75 LAGKATDNAD
+75 LAGRATDNAD
-85 ATSIALTGLTSD
+85 ATSIDLTGLTLD

-127 VFEIIKDK
+127 VFEITKAKI
-135 TDTTMTGLGGIQF
+135 DTAMTGLGGIQL

-165 ITLDAGQA
+165 ITLDPGQA

-190 TMYNPVAG
+190 TMYNPVTG

-240 VAGEIGSIVG
+240 VAGRIGSIVG

-272 SGEITTRNKAEDL
+272 SGEITTRNAAEEL
-285 AINLPSAFSGFIN
+285 AVNLPSAFSGFIN

-303 HLGFPMSDASKITGQ
+303 HLGFPMGDASKITGQ

-330 KFRGIDAF
+330 TFRTDRLV
-338 TDPLYIPGT
+338 DPLYIPGT

-358 ATDFHIEPLSE
+358 ATQDGN
-369 PLSEAVVPQGNFPDV
+369 GNFPDIF
-384 SVDGPAL
+384 VDGPAL
-391 FGLRTDH
+391 FGLQTNLGDV
-398 GNIATVSA
+398 GNVSA
-406 DAFAPTFLAEAD
+406 DSFAATFLAEAD
-418 NGSIGYIEAGVGEF
+418 AGSIGDIQASQGEF

-437 AKNDIGDIRAPL
+437 AKNDIGDVRASL
-449 GFLGSAVSFAGN
+449 GFLGSAVSFAGD
-461 VGGVYAAVG
+461 VGDVYAAVG
-470 GFEGYI
+470 GFQGYI
-476 RAAGNVGNVL
+476 RAAGNVGDVL
-486 VFDQITGL
+486 VFDTITGL
-494 AENELAITA
+494 AENELAISA

-518 GLFQAEGSIG
+518 GLIQAEGSIG
-528 TVTAAGNILAPMLAR
+528 TITAAGNVLAGLLAR
-543 SGSIGAITSRAG
+543 TGSIGAITSRAG
-555 FLESVSIQAGTDIG
+555 FMEAVSIQAGTDIG
-569 PLSLYAGM
+569 PLSLYAGI
-577 LGTSIVAGRDLGAI
+577 LGTSIVAGRDLGPI
-591 DIRAGGIEL
+591 DIRVGGIEL

-621 SIVAARNVGTVTAFG
+621 SIVAARDVGTVTAFG
-636 SIANFGLQNVSI
+636 SIGNFGIQNVSI
-648 VAAGDIGQIDG
+648 VAAGDMGVIDG

-685 FGEYGEIINA
+685 YGEYGEIINA

-702 VSRGAAGIGDVYGRG
+702 VSRGAGGIGDVYGRG

-755 AMNSIASITGIS
+755 AMNSIASIAGIS

-876 ITVDVRSLN
+876 ISVDVRSLN

-929 EATKA
+929 EATKG

-943 TAPGKIVALPPSN
+943 TAPGKIVALPPAN

-1007 AGGIVRSFFT
+1007 AGGIVESFFT

-1042 GISVVA
+1042 GVSVVA
-1048 AGRHLIDSSGIDGS
+1048 AGRHLIDSSGIVGS

-1121 AGLGTGIEKS
+1121 AGLGTGIENS

-1166 DQNRYSST
+1166 DQNRYTST
-1174 IGAIKV
+1174 IGAITV

-1262 GSSIGDISV
+1262 GSSIGNISV
-1271 RLEQDAVRGVNAVA
+1271 RLEQDAVQGVNAVA

-1333 IVGPTLGA
+1333 IVGPTLEA

-1352 RAATPVAARSATARL
+1352 RAATPVAVRSAPARL
-1367 SPAPGI
+1367 SSAPGI
-1373 GLVTVTGGSSLDLT
+1373 GLVTVTGGSTLDIT

-1398 AYLDAPGGASVSL
+1398 TYLDAPGGASVSL
-1411 TANAASLGPI
+1411 TANAVSLGPI
-1421 TVASPGSAMAN
+1421 TVASPGSATAN

-1451 VLQGSSTRSLGNM
+1451 VLQGSSTRSLGNV
-1464 TVGGNAKLSTAGLA
+1464 TVGGNAKLSTAALA

-1493 GLPKLMQAGNFSVG
+1493 GLPNLRQAGNFSVG

-1564 AVNASRNGTVSGGAR
+1564 AVNASRNGAVSGGAR

-1589 STVKQ
+1589 STVQQ
-1594 IKKK
+1594 IKKKK

>member
-6 IRRGPG
+6 IRRAPG

-20 NRRHALTVDR
+20 NRRLALAVDR
-30 LEDRRMMAILPD
+30 LEDRRMMAILPG

-85 ATSIALTGLTSD
+85 ATSIDLTGLTLD

-127 VFEIIKDK
+127 VFEIKAK
-135 TDTTMTGLGGIQF
+135 TDTAMTGLGGIQL

-165 ITLDAGQA
+165 ITLDTGQT

-190 TMYNPVAG
+190 TMYNPVTG

-272 SGEITTRNKAEDL
+272 SGEITTRSATEDL

-303 HLGFPMSDASKITGQ
+303 HLGFPMGDASKITGQ

-330 KFRGIDAF
+330 EFRGIDRF
-338 TDPLYIPGT
+338 TDALYIPGT

-358 ATDFHIEPLSE
+358 ADDFHVDPVSK
-369 PLSEAVVPQGNFPDV
+369 AVVREGSFPDV
-384 SVDGPAL
+384 FVDGPAL

-398 GNIATVSA
+398 GNIAKVSA
-406 DAFAPTFLAEAD
+406 DSFAPTFLAEAD
-418 NGSIGYIEAGVGEF
+418 EGSIGKIEAGVGEF

-486 VFDQITGL
+486 VFDEITGV
-494 AENELAITA
+494 AENELAISA
-503 GGSIGN
+503 GDSIGN

-518 GLFQAEGSIG
+518 GLFQAAGSIG
-528 TVTAAGNILAPMLAR
+528 DVTAAGNILAPMLAR
-543 SGSIGAITSRAG
+543 AGSIGAITSRAG
-555 FLESVSIQAGTDIG
+555 FLESVSIQAGADIG

-577 LGTSIVAGRDLGAI
+577 LGTSVVAGRDLGPI
-591 DIRAGGIEL
+591 DIRVGGIEL

-621 SIVAARNVGTVTAFG
+621 SIVAARDVGTVTAFG
-636 SIANFGLQNVSI
+636 SIGNFGLQNVSI
-648 VAAGDIGQIDG
+648 VAAGNIGQVDG

-685 FGEYGEIINA
+685 YGEYGEIINA

-702 VSRGAAGIGDVYGRG
+702 VSRGAGGIGDVYGRG

-782 YGSIGQIKAFGGAKS
+782 YGHIGQIKAFGGAKS

-824 TLSANA
+824 TLWANA

-876 ITVDVRSLN
+876 ISVDVRSLN

-904 VKAFNNSAIFG
+904 VKAFSNSAIFG

-929 EATKA
+929 EATKG

-943 TAPGKIVALPPSN
+943 TAPGKIVALPPAN

-1007 AGGIVRSFFT
+1007 AGGIVESFFT

-1042 GISVVA
+1042 GVSVVA
-1048 AGRHLIDSSGIDGS
+1048 AGRHLIDSSGIVGS

-1121 AGLGTGIEKS
+1121 AGLGTGIENS

-1166 DQNRYSST
+1166 DQNRYTST
-1174 IGAIKV
+1174 IGAITV

-1262 GSSIGDISV
+1262 GSSIGNISV

-1352 RAATPVAARSATARL
+1352 RAATPVAMRSAPASL

-1373 GLVTVTGGSSLDLT
+1373 GLVTVTGGSTLDIT

-1398 AYLDAPGGASVSL
+1398 TYLDAPGGASVSL
-1411 TANAASLGPI
+1411 TANAVSLGPI
-1421 TVASPGSAMAN
+1421 TVASPGSATAN

-1451 VLQGSSTRSLGNM
+1451 VLQGSSTRSLGNV
-1464 TVGGNAKLSTAGLA
+1464 TVGGNARLSTAALA

-1493 GLPKLMQAGNFSVG
+1493 GLPNLLQAGNVSVG

-1551 TWAGRPNAVVAGR
+1551 TWAGRPNAAVAGR
-1564 AVNASRNGTVSGGAR
+1564 AVNASRNGAVSGGAR

-1589 STVKQ
+1589 STVQQ
-1594 IKKK
+1594 INKKRR

>member
-1 MSPFP
+1 
-6 IRRGPG
+6 
-12 VPVSNRRR
+12 
-20 NRRHALTVDR
+20 
-30 LEDRRMMAILPD
+30 MMAILPG

-85 ATSIALTGLTSD
+85 ATSIDLTGLTLD

-127 VFEIIKDK
+127 VFEITKAKI
-135 TDTTMTGLGGIQF
+135 DTAMTGLGGIQL

-165 ITLDAGQA
+165 ITLDPGQA

-190 TMYNPVAG
+190 TMYNPVTG

-240 VAGEIGSIVG
+240 VAGRIGSIVG

-272 SGEITTRNKAEDL
+272 SGEITTRNAAEEL
-285 AINLPSAFSGFIN
+285 AVNLPSAFSGFIN

-303 HLGFPMSDASKITGQ
+303 HLGFPMGDASKITGQ

-330 KFRGIDAF
+330 TFRTDRLV
-338 TDPLYIPGT
+338 DPLYIPGT

-358 ATDFHIEPLSE
+358 ATQDGN
-369 PLSEAVVPQGNFPDV
+369 GNFPDIF
-384 SVDGPAL
+384 VDGPAL
-391 FGLRTDH
+391 FGLQTNLGDV
-398 GNIATVSA
+398 GNVSA
-406 DAFAPTFLAEAD
+406 DSFAATFLAEAD
-418 NGSIGYIEAGVGEF
+418 AGSIGDIQASQGEF

-494 AENELAITA
+494 AENELAISA

-518 GLFQAEGSIG
+518 GLIQAEGSIG
-528 TVTAAGNILAPMLAR
+528 TITAAGNVLAGLLAR
-543 SGSIGAITSRAG
+543 TGSIGAITSRAG
-555 FLESVSIQAGTDIG
+555 FMEAVSIQAGTDIG
-569 PLSLYAGM
+569 PLSLYAGI
-577 LGTSIVAGRDLGAI
+577 LGTSVVAGRDLGPI
-591 DIRAGGIEL
+591 DIRVGGIEL

-621 SIVAARNVGTVTAFG
+621 SIVAARDVGTVTAFG
-636 SIANFGLQNVSI
+636 SIGNFGLQNVSI
-648 VAAGDIGQIDG
+648 VAAGNIGQVDG

-685 FGEYGEIINA
+685 YGEYGEIINA

-702 VSRGAAGIGDVYGRG
+702 VSRGAGGIGDVYGRG

-876 ITVDVRSLN
+876 ISVDVRSLN

-929 EATKA
+929 EATKG

-943 TAPGKIVALPPSN
+943 TAPGKIVALPPAN

-1007 AGGIVRSFFT
+1007 AGGIVESFFT

-1042 GISVVA
+1042 GVSVVA
-1048 AGRHLIDSSGIDGS
+1048 AGRHLIDSSGIVGS

-1166 DQNRYSST
+1166 DQNRYIST
-1174 IGAIKV
+1174 IGAITV

-1262 GSSIGDISV
+1262 GSSIGNISV

-1341 VFIVAG
+1341 VFVVAG

-1352 RAATPVAARSATARL
+1352 RAATPVAMRSAPASL

-1373 GLVTVTGGSSLDLT
+1373 GLVTVTGGSTLDLT

-1398 AYLDAPGGASVSL
+1398 TYLDAPGGASVSL
-1411 TANAASLGPI
+1411 TANAVSLGPI
-1421 TVASPGSAMAN
+1421 TVASPGSATAN

-1451 VLQGSSTRSLGNM
+1451 VLQGSSTRSLGNV
-1464 TVGGNAKLSTAGLA
+1464 TVGGNAKLSTAALA

-1493 GLPKLMQAGNFSVG
+1493 GLPNLRQGGNFSVG

-1564 AVNASRNGTVSGGAR
+1564 AVNASRNGAVSGGAR

-1589 STVKQ
+1589 STVQQ

>member
-1 MSPFP
+1 MSLFP
-6 IRRGPG
+6 TRRVPG
-12 VPVSNRRR
+12 VSVSNRRR
-20 NRRHALTVDR
+20 NRRPALAVDR
-30 LEDRRMMAILPD
+30 LEDRRMMAILPG

-85 ATSIALTGLTSD
+85 ATSIDLTGLTLD

-127 VFEIIKDK
+127 VFEITKAK
-135 TDTTMTGLGGIQF
+135 TDTAMTGLGGIQF

-158 AGVAIGN
+158 AGVAIGS
-165 ITLDAGQA
+165 ITLDPGEA

-190 TMYNPVAG
+190 TMYNPVTG

-203 GIVAASVDS
+203 GIVAASVNS

-240 VAGEIGSIVG
+240 VAGKIGSIVG

-272 SGEITTRNKAEDL
+272 SGEITTRNAAEEL
-285 AINLPSAFSGFIN
+285 AVNLPSAFSGFIN

-330 KFRGIDAF
+330 EFRGIDRF
-338 TDPLYIPGT
+338 TDALYIPGT
-347 YAGSISLSGNP
+347 YAGSISLSGHP
-358 ATDFHIEPLSE
+358 AEDFHVDPVST
-369 PLSEAVVPQGNFPDV
+369 AVVRAGNFPDV
-384 SVDGPAL
+384 FVDGPAL

-398 GNIATVSA
+398 GNIGNLSA
-406 DAFAPTFLAEAD
+406 DSFAPTFLAEAD
-418 NGSIGYIEAGVGEF
+418 EGSIGKIEAGVGEF

-437 AKNDIGDIRAPL
+437 AKNDIGDIQAPL

-461 VGGVYAAVG
+461 VGGVHAAVG

-494 AENELAITA
+494 AENELAISA

-509 IESIAGGIE
+509 IESIAGGLE
-518 GLFQAEGSIG
+518 GLIQAEGSIG
-528 TVTAAGNILAPMLAR
+528 TITAAGNVLAGLLAR
-543 SGSIGAITSRAG
+543 TGSIGAITSRAG
-555 FLESVSIQAGTDIG
+555 FMEAVSIQAGTDIG
-569 PLSLYAGM
+569 PLSLYAGI
-577 LGTSIVAGRDLGAI
+577 LGTSIVAGRDLGPI
-591 DIRAGGIEL
+591 DIRVGGIEL
-600 SDIRARDVGA
+600 GFIRARDVGA
-610 ITIVDGSMQDV
+610 ITIVDGSMQDS
-621 SIVAARNVGTVTAFG
+621 SIVAARNVGNVTAFG
-636 SIANFGLQNVSI
+636 SIAGFGIQNVSI
-648 VAAGDIGQIDG
+648 VAAGDMGVIDG

-782 YGSIGQIKAFGGAKS
+782 YGHIGQIKAFGGAKS

-812 EETAGNGRIAGI
+812 EENAGTGRIAGI

-876 ITVDVRSLN
+876 ILVNVRSLN

-929 EATKA
+929 KATKG

-943 TAPGKIVALPPSN
+943 TAPGKIVALPPAN
-956 PPPDVEAFD
+956 PRPDVEAFD

-973 TATAGGTTKLSNGI
+973 TAIAGGTTKLSNGI

-1007 AGGIVRSFFT
+1007 AGGIVESFFT

-1042 GISVVA
+1042 GVSVVA
-1048 AGRHLIDSSGIDGS
+1048 AGRHLIDSSGIVGS

-1121 AGLGTGIEKS
+1121 AGLGTGIENS

-1166 DQNRYSST
+1166 DQNRYNST
-1174 IGAIKV
+1174 IGAITV

-1262 GSSIGDISV
+1262 GSSIGNISV
-1271 RLEQDAVRGVNAVA
+1271 RLAQDAVRGVNAVA

-1352 RAATPVAARSATARL
+1352 RAATPVAVRSAPARL
-1367 SPAPGI
+1367 SSAPGI
-1373 GLVTVTGGSSLDLT
+1373 GLVTVTGGSTIDLT

-1398 AYLDAPGGASVSL
+1398 TYLDAPGGARASL
-1411 TANAASLGPI
+1411 TANAVSLGPI
-1421 TVASPGSAMAN
+1421 TVASPGSATAN

-1451 VLQGSSTRSLGNM
+1451 VLQGSSTRSLGNV
-1464 TVGGNAKLSTAGLA
+1464 TVGGNAKLSMAALA

-1493 GLPKLMQAGNFSVG
+1493 GLPNLQQAGNFSVG
-1507 SLPGLARSV
+1507 SLPGLPRSV

-1533 GATPRTKQQKGTY
+1533 GATPRTRQQRGTY

-1564 AVNASRNGTVSGGAR
+1564 AVNASRNGAVSGGAR

-1589 STVKQ
+1589 STVQQ
-1594 IKKK
+1594 IKKKK